1 MGTFTKF
8 VSDYC
13 KAWEK
18 LGREQFLK
26 SMTQFIK
33 DETKSPLFSK
43 SDKLS
48 GLSQNI
54 YDLLLCGLRGLLK
67 KDSVVSVLKDLIVL
81 HADIPSILL
90 DVVCILDA
98 ETSLDV
104 QSEERNNFCYLVREL
119 ESFIS
124 DKLLKERLEIDT
136 LQDVGTLKN
145 KNFYTKFI
153 KIKTKLYYK
162 QRKFNL
168 FREESEG
175 YSKLIVE
182 LNQEIS
188 ENMEWKTLLEI
199 IQSLIGCFNLD
210 PNRVLDI
217 ILESFEARP
226 HLDKLFISLIKNYMA
241 DAQVI
246 SEVLGFKLG
255 NMEVLESYSEPPAL
269 MTIIALLLQHQVITL
284 DDIYPWLRPDDT
296 IMAKEADKE
305 HKAVQDFIRKI
316 NIVSTKGPQS
326 NAPAEFIEEKADPQ
340 EYWSNQKL
348 VLCEALL
355 KVTAWKEFAA
365 LTARLPFAHVAPRP
379 AVALCNMLHALV
391 EPLYRKHCRIA
402 PKIIGKPIPP
412 LKSPLAPKACRTFES
427 MKETV
432 IPAIVLLGSS
442 LHHDAILMY
451 KIIRILRTARSI
463 DGDPLYY
470 EAITV
475 LDTAILP
482 ALTLME
488 GNCCMAEEVYTLLKL
503 YPYQCRYCI
512 YARWKNE
519 SGERIPAL
527 MRVRGNSLQRIKH
540 IMKRV
545 SKENIK
551 PQGRLIGK
559 LSHAAPAFL
568 FDYMLLQIQSYDNLI
583 GPVVESLKYLTSLSL
598 DVLGYC
604 LVEALASRR
613 GIAFGAAHSQA
624 LQALAAFSAAAFKKH
639 NIELTALLQFVA
651 NRLKAQQSQDL
662 LILKEIVQKMAGIE
676 AAEEMT
682 PEQLDAMAGGE
693 LLKGEAGYFSQVRNT
708 RRSSARL
715 KEAIVGNNLDIALC
729 ILSAQQRH
737 CCVWKEYAEDS
748 ASSSE
753 PPGSQLKVVGRLADQ
768 CQDALVQLGTFLAS
782 SHAPEEYAARLPS
795 LQELLRDYHVD
806 ADVAFFLY
814 RPVLTHKIA
823 GKAEVLRKS
832 DSKTEAFEKSIER
845 YNIASKEALEPI
857 VTSITPLLPSRVWE
871 DISPE
876 FYVTFWSLSMYDLK
890 VPVESYEREV
900 DRLRAA
906 AAIAAKDT
914 SQGSK
919 GRKEQERFITLVD
932 KLQEERRRQEEH
944 VSRVRARLQR
954 ECAGWFPA
962 RAAKS
967 AKNET
972 VTRLMQLCLFPRCI
986 FTSSDALYCAEFVHT
1001 VHALKT
1007 PNFSTL
1013 LCYDRLFCDIAY
1025 SVMSCS
1031 EGEAVRYGQ
1040 FLCRVLRTAMRWH
1053 ADRAAFHAECAH
1065 YPGFV
1070 TKYRVSNQFTEANDH
1085 VGYENYRH
1093 VCHKWHY
1100 KITKAMVVCLDSGD
1114 YVQIRNALIVLN
1126 RVLPHFPVLAKLAQ
1140 IIERKVEKVKEE
1152 EKLHRQDLYVLA
1164 TGYSGQLRNK
1174 GQLMKESDFHQIV
1187 NLQVGTVAK
1196 AAAGAVAGAGAGAV
1210 AVASTAAAAG
1220 AGPSAAP
1227 RDEVKR
1233 ERESTSPPHPAQYSD
1248 TEKRES
1254 RTSDR
1259 RRDDSD
1265 REKESKRES
1274 RSSLKERA
1282 KEEIRSKDRSPRER
1296 SHREERYLEA
1306 VSPPHEHRHLSD
1318 DIDRDVKRRKVE
1330 TSSNGKGS
1338 KEIEERSPEKEKRKA
1353 KLRGDER
1360 KERKMSRKR
1369 DRAEE
1374 TALLEQKRRREE
1386 QKAIVKVGGHQ
1397 NGSQEDHH
1405 YEKYHKREKSP
1416 FRDRSHE
1423 ESREKHR
1430 RSNETKI
1437 RR

>member
-1 MGTFTKF
+1 MGSFNKF
-8 VSDYC
+8 VSEYC
-13 KAWEK
+13 KTWD
-18 LGREQFLK
+18 K
-26 SMTQFIK
+26 SGKDQFIK
-33 DETKSPLFSK
+33 TITLYVKDEAKSPLFSK
-43 SDKLS
+43 SAKLS
-48 GLSQNI
+48 GISESI
-54 YDLLLCGLRGLLK
+54 YDLLLCCVRGLLK
-67 KDSVVSVLKDLIVL
+67 KDSIITVLREIVAL

-98 ETSLDV
+98 ETSIEV
-104 QSEERNNFCYLVREL
+104 QSEERAQFCHIVRDL

-145 KNFYTKFI
+145 KSFYTKFI

-175 YSKLIVE
+175 YAKLIVE

-188 ENMEWKTLLEI
+188 EDADWSTMLEI

-226 HLDKLFISLIKNYMA
+226 HLDQLFIPLVSSYMG
-241 DAQVI
+241 DPQVI

-255 NMEVLESYSEPPAL
+255 NMEVLEDYKEPPPL
-269 MTIIALLLQHQVITL
+269 MTVIALLLQHKVISL
-284 DDIYPWLRPDDT
+284 DNIYPWLRPDDS

-305 HKAVQDFIRKI
+305 LKAVQEYIRKL
-316 NIVSTKGPQS
+316 NIVSTKGPQA
-326 NAPAEFIEEKADPQ
+326 NGPTEFIEEKADPQ

-348 VLCEALL
+348 VLSEALL
-355 KVTAWKEFAA
+355 SVTAWKEFAD
-365 LTARLPFAHVAPRP
+365 LSARMPVTTMAARP
-379 AVALCNMLHALV
+379 ANALCKMLHALV
-391 EPLYRKHCRIA
+391 EPLYRKHCRVS
-402 PKIIGKPIPP
+402 PKILGTPVPP
-412 LKSPLAPKACRTFES
+412 LNSPLAPQACKSFED

-432 IPAIVLLGSS
+432 IPALILLGPA
-442 LHHDAILMY
+442 LHHDPILMY
-451 KIIRILRTARSI
+451 KIIRILRTAKLRS
-463 DGDPLYY
+463 DDPLNY
-470 EAITV
+470 EALTV
-475 LDTAILP
+475 LDAAILP

-503 YPYQCRYCI
+503 YPYQCRYCL
-512 YARWKNE
+512 YSRWKNE
-519 SGERIPAL
+519 SGERIPSL
-527 MRVRGNSLQRIKH
+527 IRVRGNSLQRIKH

-559 LSHAAPAFL
+559 LSHAAPSFL
-568 FDYMLLQIQSYDNLI
+568 FDYMLLQIQTYDNLI
-583 GPVVESLKYLTSLSL
+583 GPVVESLKYLTALSL
-598 DVLGYC
+598 DVLGCC
-604 LVEALASRR
+604 LLEALVARRAS
-613 GIAFGAAHSQA
+613 APAP
-624 LQALAAFSAAAFKKH
+624 LQALAAFAGAAFKKH

-662 LILKEIVQKMAGIE
+662 IILKEIVQKMAGIE
-676 AAEEMT
+676 ATEEMT

-715 KEAIVGNNLDIALC
+715 KEAVVGTNLDIALC

-737 CCVWKEYAEDS
+737 CCVWKEYTEE
-748 ASSSE
+748 SSE
-753 PPGSQLKVVGRLADQ
+753 GSQLKVVGRLADH

-782 SHAPEEYAARLPS
+782 SHAPDEYAARLPP

-806 ADVAFFLY
+806 ADVAFFLH
-814 RPVLTHKIA
+814 RPVLAQKIA
-823 GKAEVLRKS
+823 AKVEELKKSSDSKS
-832 DSKTEAFEKSIER
+832 DSLEKSIER
-845 YNIASKEALEPI
+845 YSAASKDALEPV
-857 VTSITPLLPSRVWE
+857 VTSITPLLPARVWE

-890 VPVESYEREV
+890 VPVESYDREI
-900 DRLRAA
+900 DRLKIAA
-906 AAIAAKDT
+906 ANATKDS

-919 GRKEQERFITLVD
+919 GKKEQERYNTLIE
-932 KLQEERRRQEEH
+932 KLQEERRRQEAH
-944 VSRVRARLQR
+944 VARVRARLAR
-954 ECAGWFPA
+954 ECSGWFPA

-972 VTRLMQLCLFPRCI
+972 VTRLMQLCLFPRCV
-986 FTSSDALYCAEFVHT
+986 FTPPDALYCAEFVHT

-1013 LCYDRLFCDIAY
+1013 LCYDRLFCDITY
-1025 SVMSCS
+1025 SVMSCT
-1031 EGEAVRYGQ
+1031 EGEAARYGQ

-1053 ADRAAFHAECAH
+1053 GDRAAFHAECAH

-1100 KITKAMVVCLDSGD
+1100 KITKAMVVCLDSGE
-1114 YVQIRNALIVLN
+1114 YVQIRNALIVLI
-1126 RVLPHFPVLAKLAQ
+1126 RVLPHFPVLARLAQ

-1152 EKLHRQDLYVLA
+1152 EKTQRQDLYVLA

-1174 GQLMKESDFHQIV
+1174 VPHMMKESDFHQV
-1187 NLQVGTVAK
+1187 VHLVAPEQK
-1196 AAAGAVAGAGAGAV
+1196 V
-1210 AVASTAAAAG
+1210 TA
-1220 AGPSAAP
+1220 
-1227 RDEVKR
+1227 EVPKQ
-1233 ERESTSPPHPAQYSD
+1233 EDTPASPPQPLDADKKDLRSERRKDD
-1248 TEKRES
+1248 TE
-1254 RTSDR
+1254 
-1259 RRDDSD
+1259 RD
-1265 REKESKRES
+1265 KETKRES
-1274 RSSLKERA
+1274 RSSAKERN
-1282 KEEIRSKDRSPRER
+1282 KEENRNKDRSPRDR
-1296 SHREERYLEA
+1296 SHREERYLET
-1306 VSPPHEHRHLSD
+1306 VSPPHEHRHASD
-1318 DIDRDVKRRKVE
+1318 DLDRDVKRRKVE
-1330 TSSNGKGS
+1330 NSGNGKGS
-1338 KEIEERSPEKEKRKA
+1338 KDIEERSPEKEKRKA
-1353 KLRGDER
+1353 KVRGDER

-1369 DRAEE
+1369 ERADDS
-1374 TALLEQKRRREE
+1374 ALLEQKRRRDE
-1386 QKAIVKVGGHQ
+1386 QKGVAKLSGHQ

-1423 ESREKHR
+1423 DQRDKQ
-1430 RSNETKI
+1430 RSNESKL

>member
-1 MGTFTKF
+1 MMGSHAKF
-8 VSDYC
+8 ISDYC
-13 KAWEK
+13 KTWEK
-18 LGREQFLK
+18 SGREQFIK
-26 SMTQFIK
+26 YVSQFVK
-33 DETKSPLFSK
+33 DEDRSPLFSK
-43 SDKLS
+43 SGKLS
-48 GLSQNI
+48 GLSQTV
-54 YDLLLCGLRGLLK
+54 YDLLLSGLRGNLK
-67 KDSVVSVLKDLIVL
+67 KDAVLSVLRDISVL
-81 HADIPSILL
+81 HADVPSIIL
-90 DVVCILDA
+90 DVVCVLDA
-98 ETSLDV
+98 ETCADV
-104 QSEERNNFCYLVREL
+104 QSEERTSFCYIVREL

-145 KNFYTKFI
+145 KTFYTKFI

-175 YSKLIVE
+175 YAKLIVE
-182 LNQEIS
+182 LNQEIG
-188 ENMEWKTLLEI
+188 ENTEWKSILEI

-226 HLDKLFISLIKNYMA
+226 HLDKLFIPLIKNYMG
-241 DAQVI
+241 DPQVI

-255 NMEVLESYSEPPAL
+255 NMEVLDNYKEPPPL
-269 MTIIALLLQHQVITL
+269 MTVIALLLQHQVIAL

-296 IMAKEADKE
+296 IMAKEAEKE
-305 HKAVQDFIRKI
+305 LKTVQDYIRKLS
-316 NIVSTKGPQS
+316 IVSTKGPQA
-326 NAPAEFIEEKADPQ
+326 NGPTEFVEEKADPQ

-355 KVTAWKEFAA
+355 KVTAWREFAA
-365 LTARLPFAHVAPRP
+365 LFARLPTSVMPSRP
-379 AVALCNMLHALV
+379 AIALCGMLHALV
-391 EPLYRKHCRIA
+391 EPLYRINCRVA

-412 LKSPLAPKACRTFES
+412 LKSSLAPSSCKSFED

-432 IPAIVLLGSS
+432 IPALILLGPS
-442 LHHDAILMY
+442 LHYDPILMY
-451 KIIRILRTARSI
+451 KIIRILRTSRSQKE
-463 DGDPLYY
+463 DPLHH
-470 EAITV
+470 EALTV
-475 LDTAILP
+475 LDAAILP
-482 ALTLME
+482 ALTLMD

-503 YPYQCRYCI
+503 YPYQCRYCL
-512 YARWKNE
+512 YSRWKNE
-519 SGERIPAL
+519 AAERIPSL
-527 MRVRGNSLQRIKH
+527 IRVRGNSLQRIKH

-559 LSHAAPAFL
+559 LSHAAPTL
-568 FDYMLLQIQSYDNLI
+568 IFDYMLLQIQTYDNLI

-604 LVEALASRR
+604 LLEALCGGR
-613 GIAFGAAHSQA
+613 GSGGAAHPPW
-624 LQALAAFSAAAFKKH
+624 LQALAAFAGAAFKKH

-676 AAEEMT
+676 AAEEIT
-682 PEQLDAMAGGE
+682 SDQLDAMAGGE

-708 RRSSARL
+708 KRSSARL

-737 CCVWKEYAEDS
+737 CCVWKEYKEDT
-748 ASSSE
+748 SSGE
-753 PPGSQLKVVGRLADQ
+753 PAGSQLKVVGRLADQ

-782 SHAPEEYAARLPS
+782 SHAPDEYAARLPS

-806 ADVAFFLY
+806 ADVAFFLH
-814 RPVLTHKIA
+814 RPVLAQKIA
-823 GKAEVLRKS
+823 AKVEILRKS
-832 DSKTEAFEKSIER
+832 SDSKSDSPEKSIER
-845 YNIASKEALEPI
+845 YTSAAKEALEPVVHSVI
-857 VTSITPLLPSRVWE
+857 PILPSKVWE

-876 FYVTFWSLSMYDLK
+876 FYVTFWSLSMYDLR
-890 VPVESYEREV
+890 VPEESYDKEI
-900 DRLRAA
+900 DRLKNSAA
-906 AAIAAKDT
+906 NAAKDA
-914 SQGSK
+914 SQGTK
-919 GRKEQERFITLVD
+919 GKKEQERFNALID
-932 KLQEERRRQEEH
+932 KLQEERRRQQEH
-944 VSRVRARLQR
+944 VRRVRARLAR

-972 VTRLMQLCLFPRCI
+972 VTRLMQLCLFPRTV
-986 FTSSDALYCAEFVHT
+986 FTAADALYCAEFVHT
-1001 VHALKT
+1001 VHSLRT

-1013 LCYDRLFCDIAY
+1013 LCYDRLFCDITY
-1025 SVMSCS
+1025 SVMSCT
-1031 EGEAVRYGQ
+1031 EGEAARYGA
-1040 FLCRVLRTAMRWH
+1040 FLCKVLGTAMRWH
-1053 ADRAAFHAECAH
+1053 GDKDAFHRECAH

-1114 YVQIRNALIVLN
+1114 YVQIRNALIVLI
-1126 RVLPHFPVLAKLAQ
+1126 RVMPHFPVLAKLAQ
-1140 IIERKVEKVKEE
+1140 IIERKIEKVKDE
-1152 EKLHRQDLYVLA
+1152 EKNVRQDLYVLA

-1174 GQLMKESDFHQIV
+1174 GPTMMRESDFHQ
-1187 NLQVGTVAK
+1187 VGDK
-1196 AAAGAVAGAGAGAV
+1196 HKVAGAAAATPV
-1210 AVASTAAAAG
+1210 AVAKDESAG
-1220 AGPSAAP
+1220 
-1227 RDEVKR
+1227 VKL
-1233 ERESTSPPHPAQYSD
+1233 EQESSSPPQSVD
-1248 TEKRES
+1248 VDKKES
-1254 RTSDR
+1254 RSSDR
-1259 RRDDSD
+1259 RRDELERD
-1265 REKESKRES
+1265 KEPKRES
-1274 RSSLKERA
+1274 RSSLKERS
-1282 KEEIRSKDRSPRER
+1282 KEEIRSKERSPRER
-1296 SHREERYLEA
+1296 SHREERYLET
-1306 VSPPHEHRHLSD
+1306 VSPPHDHRTLTD

-1330 TSSNGKGS
+1330 TSGNGKGS

-1360 KERKMSRKR
+1360 KERKMNRKR

-1374 TALLEQKRRREE
+1374 SAILEQKRRRDE
-1386 QKAIVKVGGHQ
+1386 QKVIKMGTHQ

-1423 ESREKHR
+1423 EPRDKHR
-1430 RSNETKI
+1430 RSNESKI

>member
-1 MGTFTKF
+1 MIYRDIPNNMGSFAKF
-8 VSDYC
+8 VSEYC

-18 LGREQFLK
+18 SGKEQFIK
-26 SMTQFIK
+26 HVTQFIK
-33 DETKSPLFSK
+33 DDDRTPLFSK
-43 SDKLS
+43 SGKLS
-48 GLSQNI
+48 GLSQTV
-54 YDLLLCGLRGLLK
+54 YDLLLCGLRGNLK
-67 KDSVVSVLKDLIVL
+67 KDAVLSVLRDITLL
-81 HADIPSILL
+81 HADIPSIIL
-90 DVVCILDA
+90 DVICVLDA
-98 ETSLDV
+98 ETCADV
-104 QSEERNNFCYLVREL
+104 QNEERTNFCYIVREL

-175 YSKLIVE
+175 YAKLIVE

-188 ENMEWKTLLEI
+188 EDMEWKTLLEI

-210 PNRVLDI
+210 PNRALDI

-226 HLDKLFISLIKNYMA
+226 HLDQLFIPLIKNYMG
-241 DAQVI
+241 DPQVI

-255 NMEVLESYSEPPAL
+255 NMEVQDNYKEPPPL
-269 MTIIALLLQHQVITL
+269 MTVIALLLQHQVISL

-296 IMAKEADKE
+296 IMAKEAEKE
-305 HKAVQDFIRKI
+305 LKTVQDYIRKLS
-316 NIVSTKGPQS
+316 IVSTKGPQA
-326 NAPAEFIEEKADPQ
+326 NGTTEFVEEKADPQ
-340 EYWSNQKL
+340 EYWNNQKL

-355 KVTAWKEFAA
+355 KVTAWREFAV
-365 LTARLPFAHVAPRP
+365 LSARLPTTIMPVRP
-379 AVALCNMLHALV
+379 AIALCGMLHALV
-391 EPLYRKHCRIA
+391 EPLYRIHCRVA
-402 PKIIGKPIPP
+402 PKIMGKVIPP
-412 LKSPLAPKACRTFES
+412 LKSSLAPSACKTFED

-432 IPAIVLLGSS
+432 IPALILLGPS
-442 LHHDAILMY
+442 LHYDPILMY
-451 KIIRILRTARSI
+451 KIIRILRTARTQKE
-463 DGDPLYY
+463 DPLHH
-470 EAITV
+470 EALTV
-475 LDTAILP
+475 LDAAILP
-482 ALTLME
+482 ALTLMD

-503 YPYQCRYCI
+503 YPYQCRYCL
-512 YARWKNE
+512 YSRWKNE
-519 SGERIPAL
+519 AAERIPSL

-559 LSHAAPAFL
+559 LSHAAPTL
-568 FDYMLLQIQSYDNLI
+568 IFDYMLLQIQTYDNLI

-604 LVEALASRR
+604 LLEALCSGRAV
-613 GIAFGAAHSQA
+613 GGAAHPPW
-624 LQALAAFSAAAFKKH
+624 LQALAAFAGAAFKKH

-676 AAEEMT
+676 AAEEFT
-682 PEQLDAMAGGE
+682 SDQLDAMAGGE

-708 RRSSARL
+708 KRSSARL
-715 KEAIVGNNLDIALC
+715 KEAIVGNNLDISLC

-737 CCVWKEYAEDS
+737 CCVWKEYKEES
-748 ASSSE
+748 TSGE
-753 PPGSQLKVVGRLADQ
+753 PAGSQLKVVGRLGDQ

-782 SHAPEEYAARLPS
+782 SHAPDEYAARLPS

-806 ADVAFFLY
+806 ADVAFFLH
-814 RPVLTHKIA
+814 RPVLAQKIA
-823 GKAEVLRKS
+823 AKVEALRKS
-832 DSKTEAFEKSIER
+832 SDSKSETPEKSLER
-845 YNIASKEALEPI
+845 YTLAAKDALEPVVHSVI
-857 VTSITPLLPSRVWE
+857 PILPSKVWE

-876 FYVTFWSLSMYDLK
+876 FYVTFWSLSMYDLR
-890 VPVESYEREV
+890 VPEESYDKEI
-900 DRLRAA
+900 DRLKLAA
-906 AAIAAKDT
+906 ANATKDS
-914 SQGSK
+914 SQGTK
-919 GRKEQERFITLVD
+919 GKKEQERFNALID
-932 KLQEERRRQEEH
+932 KLQEERRRQQAH
-944 VSRVRARLQR
+944 VRRVVARLQR
-954 ECAGWFPA
+954 ECGGWFPA

-972 VTRLMQLCLFPRCI
+972 VTRLMQLCLFPRTV
-986 FTSSDALYCAEFVHT
+986 FTAPDALYCAEFVHT
-1001 VHALKT
+1001 VHSLKT

-1013 LCYDRLFCDIAY
+1013 LCYDRLFCDITY
-1025 SVMSCS
+1025 SVMSCT
-1031 EGEAVRYGQ
+1031 EGEAARYGA
-1040 FLCRVLRTAMRWH
+1040 FLCKVLGTAMRWH
-1053 ADRAAFHAECAH
+1053 GDKDAFHRECAH

-1114 YVQIRNALIVLN
+1114 YVQIRNALIVLI
-1126 RVLPHFPVLAKLAQ
+1126 RVMPHFPVLAKLAQ
-1140 IIERKVEKVKEE
+1140 IIERKIEKVKDD
-1152 EKLHRQDLYVLA
+1152 EKNVRQDLFVLA

-1174 GQLMKESDFHQIV
+1174 GPSMMRESDFHQ
-1187 NLQVGTVAK
+1187 VGDK
-1196 AAAGAVAGAGAGAV
+1196 HK
-1210 AVASTAAAAG
+1210 VASAATTPAVV
-1220 AGPSAAP
+1220 
-1227 RDEVKR
+1227 VK
-1233 ERESTSPPHPAQYSD
+1233 EESSVVKLEQESGSPLQTVDVDKKETRS
-1248 TEKRES
+1248 
-1254 RTSDR
+1254 SDR
-1259 RRDDSD
+1259 RREDVD

-1274 RSSLKERA
+1274 RSSVKERSKDEA
-1282 KEEIRSKDRSPRER
+1282 RNKDRSPRER

-1306 VSPPHEHRHLSD
+1306 VSPPHDHRSLSD
-1318 DIDRDVKRRKVE
+1318 EIDRDTKRRKVE
-1330 TSSNGKGS
+1330 NSGNGKGS

-1360 KERKMSRKR
+1360 KERKMNRKR

-1374 TALLEQKRRREE
+1374 SAILEQKRRRDD
-1386 QKAIVKVGGHQ
+1386 QKAVIKMGSHQ

-1423 ESREKHR
+1423 EPRDKHR
-1430 RSNETKI
+1430 RSNESKI

>member
-1 MGTFTKF
+1 MGSYAKF

-13 KAWEK
+13 KTWEK
-18 LGREQFLK
+18 SGKEQFVK
-26 SMTQFIK
+26 HVTQFIK
-33 DETKSPLFSK
+33 DEDKSPLFTK
-43 SDKLS
+43 SGKLS
-48 GLSQNI
+48 GLSQTM
-54 YDLLLCGLRGLLK
+54 YDLLLCGLRGNLK
-67 KDSVVSVLKDLIVL
+67 KEAVLSVLRDITVL
-81 HADIPSILL
+81 HADIPSVIL
-90 DVVCILDA
+90 DVVSVLDA
-98 ETSLDV
+98 ETCSDV
-104 QSEERNNFCYLVREL
+104 QSEERTNFCYIVREL
-119 ESFIS
+119 ESFLS

-136 LQDVGTLKN
+136 LQDAGTLKN
-145 KNFYTKFI
+145 KLFYTKFI

-182 LNQEIS
+182 LNHEGVDKAD
-188 ENMEWKTLLEI
+188 WKSLLEI

-210 PNRVLDI
+210 PNRALDI
-217 ILESFEARP
+217 ILESFESRT
-226 HLDKLFISLIKNYMA
+226 HSDQLFIPLIKNYMG
-241 DAQVI
+241 DPQVI

-255 NMEVLESYSEPPAL
+255 NMEVLENYKEPPPL
-269 MTIIALLLQHQVITL
+269 MTVIALLLQHQVIAL
-284 DDIYPWLRPDDT
+284 DDIYPWLRPDDS

-305 HKAVQDFIRKI
+305 LKTVQDYIRKLS
-316 NIVSTKGPQS
+316 IVSTKGPQA
-326 NAPAEFIEEKADPQ
+326 NGAAEYVEEKSDPQ

-355 KVTAWKEFAA
+355 KVNAWREFAS
-365 LTARLPFAHVAPRP
+365 LSARLPTNIMPQRP
-379 AVALCNMLHALV
+379 AVALCNMLHALI
-391 EPLYRKHCRIA
+391 EPLYRNNCRVA

-412 LKSPLAPKACRTFES
+412 LKSTLAPQACKTFED

-432 IPAIVLLGSS
+432 IPALVLLGPS
-442 LHHDAILMY
+442 LHYDPILMY
-451 KIIRILRTARSI
+451 KIIRILRTARSQKE
-463 DGDPLYY
+463 DPLHH
-470 EAITV
+470 EALTV
-475 LDTAILP
+475 LDAAILP
-482 ALTLME
+482 ALTLMD

-503 YPYQCRYCI
+503 YPYQCRYCL
-512 YARWKNE
+512 YSRWKNE
-519 SGERIPAL
+519 AAERIPSL

-559 LSHAAPAFL
+559 LSHAAPTL
-568 FDYMLLQIQSYDNLI
+568 IFDYMLLQIQTYDNLI

-604 LVEALASRR
+604 LLEALCAGRA
-613 GIAFGAAHSQA
+613 GGGAAHPA
-624 LQALAAFSAAAFKKH
+624 WLQALAAFAGAAFKKH

-682 PEQLDAMAGGE
+682 PEQLEAMAGGE

-708 RRSSARL
+708 KRSSARL
-715 KEAIVGNNLDIALC
+715 KEAIVGNNLDISLC
-729 ILSAQQRH
+729 ILAAQQRH
-737 CCVWKEYAEDS
+737 CCVWKEYDGDS
-748 ASSSE
+748 VSSSE

-782 SHAPEEYAARLPS
+782 SHAPDEYAARLPP

-806 ADVAFFLY
+806 ADVAFFLH
-814 RPVLTHKIA
+814 RPVLAQKINA
-823 GKAEVLRKS
+823 KVESLRKLSDSKS
-832 DSKTEAFEKSIER
+832 DSIEKSIER
-845 YNIASKEALEPI
+845 YTQASHEALEPI
-857 VTSITPLLPSRVWE
+857 VQSVTPILPNKVWE

-876 FYVTFWSLSMYDLK
+876 FYVTFWSLSMYDLR
-890 VPVESYEREV
+890 VPEESYDREIE
-900 DRLRAA
+900 RLRTAA
-906 AAIAAKDT
+906 ANVAKDM
-914 SQGSK
+914 SQGTK
-919 GRKEQERFITLVD
+919 GKKEQDRFNALID
-932 KLQEERRRQEEH
+932 KLQDERRRQAEH
-944 VSRVRARLQR
+944 VRRVLARLAA
-954 ECAGWFPA
+954 ECGAWFPA

-972 VTRLMQLCLFPRCI
+972 VTRLMQLCLFPRCV
-986 FTSSDALYCAEFVHT
+986 FTPADALYCAEFVHT
-1001 VHALKT
+1001 VHSLRT

-1013 LCYDRLFCDIAY
+1013 LCYDRLFCDITY
-1025 SVMSCS
+1025 SVMSCT
-1031 EGEAVRYGQ
+1031 EGEAARYGT
-1040 FLCRVLRTAMRWH
+1040 FLCKVLGTAMRWH
-1053 ADRAAFHAECAH
+1053 ADKQAFHRECAH
-1065 YPGFV
+1065 FPGFV

-1114 YVQIRNALIVLN
+1114 YVQIRNALIVLI

-1140 IIERKVEKVKEE
+1140 IIERKIDKVKEE
-1152 EKLHRQDLYVLA
+1152 EKTQRQDLYVLA

-1174 GQLMKESDFHQIV
+1174 GPTMMRESDFHQ
-1187 NLQVGTVAK
+1187 VGDK
-1196 AAAGAVAGAGAGAV
+1196 HKVAGV
-1210 AVASTAAAAG
+1210 PAAAAPAPAKDDVG
-1220 AGPSAAP
+1220 AAKPDNEPAP
-1227 RDEVKR
+1227 
-1233 ERESTSPPHPAQYSD
+1233 SPPQTVD
-1248 TEKRES
+1248 VEKKES
-1254 RTSDR
+1254 RNNDR
-1259 RRDDSD
+1259 RREEVD

-1274 RSSLKERA
+1274 RSTLKERG
-1282 KEEIRSKDRSPRER
+1282 KEEVRSKDRSPRER
-1296 SHREERYLEA
+1296 SHREERYLET
-1306 VSPPHEHRHLSD
+1306 VSPPHDHRSAPD
-1318 DIDRDVKRRKVE
+1318 DVERDVKRRKVE
-1330 TSSNGKGS
+1330 NSGNGKQGN
-1338 KEIEERSPEKEKRKA
+1338 KDIEERSPEKEKRKA

-1360 KERKMSRKR
+1360 KERKMNRKR

-1374 TALLEQKRRREE
+1374 SVILEQKRRRDE
-1386 QKAIVKVGGHQ
+1386 QKAVIKMGSHQ

-1423 ESREKHR
+1423 EPRDNKHR
-1430 RSNETKI
+1430 RSNESKI

>member
-1 MGTFTKF
+1 MGSFAKF

-13 KAWEK
+13 KTWDK
-18 LGREQFLK
+18 TGKEQFVK
-26 SMTQFIK
+26 NVTQSIK
-33 DETKSPLFSK
+33 DEEKSPLFTK
-43 SDKLS
+43 SGKLS
-48 GLSQNI
+48 GLSQSV
-54 YDLLLCGLRGLLK
+54 YDLLLCGLRGNLK
-67 KDSVVSVLKDLIVL
+67 KDVVLATLKEISML
-81 HADIPSILL
+81 HADIPSIIL
-90 DVVCILDA
+90 DVVCVFDA
-98 ETSLDV
+98 ETCIDV
-104 QSEERNNFCYLVREL
+104 QSDERTNFCYIVREL
-119 ESFIS
+119 ETFMS

-175 YSKLIVE
+175 YAKLIVE

-188 ENMEWKTLLEI
+188 EDTEWKTLLEI

-226 HLDKLFISLIKNYMA
+226 HLDNLFISLIKNYMG
-241 DAQVI
+241 DPQVI

-255 NMEVLESYSEPPAL
+255 NMEVQDNLKEPPPL
-269 MTIIALLLQHQVITL
+269 MTVIALLLQHQVISL

-305 HKAVQDFIRKI
+305 LKSVQDYIRKLS
-316 NIVSTKGPQS
+316 IVSTKGPQT
-326 NAPAEFIEEKADPQ
+326 NGPTEFVEEKSDPQ

-348 VLCEALL
+348 VLSESLL
-355 KVTAWKEFAA
+355 KVTAWREFAA
-365 LTARLPFAHVAPRP
+365 LAARLPTTGMAARP
-379 AVALCNMLHALV
+379 AIALCNMLHALV
-391 EPLYRKHCRIA
+391 EPLYRMHCRVG
-402 PKIIGKPIPP
+402 PKIMGKPVPP
-412 LKSPLAPKACRTFES
+412 LKSSLAPPACKTFDD

-432 IPAIVLLGSS
+432 IPALILLGPS
-442 LHHDAILMY
+442 LHYDPVLMY
-451 KIIRILRTARSI
+451 KIIRIFRTARSKC
-463 DGDPLYY
+463 DDPLHY
-470 EAITV
+470 EALTV
-475 LDTAILP
+475 LDAAILP
-482 ALTLME
+482 SLTLME

-503 YPYQCRYCI
+503 YPYQCRYCL
-512 YARWKNE
+512 YSRWKNE
-519 SGERIPAL
+519 AGERIPSL

-568 FDYMLLQIQSYDNLI
+568 FDYMLLQIQTYDNLI

-598 DVLGYC
+598 DVLGCC
-604 LVEALASRR
+604 LLEALARR
-613 GIAFGAAHSQA
+613 GTAGAAHPPW
-624 LQALAAFSAAAFKKH
+624 LQALAAFAGAAFKKH

-682 PEQLDAMAGGE
+682 SEQLDAMAGGE

-737 CCVWKEYAEDS
+737 CCVWKESEEES
-748 ASSSE
+748 TSSGE

-782 SHAPEEYAARLPS
+782 SHAPDEYAARLPS

-806 ADVAFFLY
+806 ADVAFFLH
-814 RPVLTHKIA
+814 RPVLAQKIA
-823 GKAEVLRKS
+823 ARVEVLRKGS
-832 DSKTEAFEKSIER
+832 DIKADTLEKSIER
-845 YNIASKEALEPI
+845 YTTAAKETLEPI
-857 VTSITPLLPSRVWE
+857 LLSVTPMLPARVWE

-876 FYVTFWSLSMYDLK
+876 FYVTFWSLSMYDLR
-890 VPVESYEREV
+890 VPVESYEREIE
-900 DRLRAA
+900 RLKTAA
-906 AAIAAKDT
+906 ANAAKDT
-914 SQGSK
+914 SQGTK
-919 GRKEQERFITLVD
+919 GKKEQERYNTLIE
-932 KLQEERRRQEEH
+932 KLQEERRRQQEH
-944 VSRVRARLQR
+944 VSRVSARLQR
-954 ECAGWFPA
+954 ECSGWFPA

-972 VTRLMQLCLFPRCI
+972 VTRLMQLCLFPRCV
-986 FTSSDALYCAEFVHT
+986 FTAADALYCAEFVHT
-1001 VHALKT
+1001 VHSLKT

-1013 LCYDRLFCDIAY
+1013 LCYDRLFCDITY

-1031 EGEAVRYGQ
+1031 EGEAARYGQ
-1040 FLCRVLRTAMRWH
+1040 FLRRVLGTAMRWH

-1114 YVQIRNALIVLN
+1114 YVQIRNALIVLI
-1126 RVLPHFPVLAKLAQ
+1126 RVLPHFPVLEKLAQ
-1140 IIERKVEKVKEE
+1140 IIERKVDKVKEE
-1152 EKLHRQDLYVLA
+1152 EKTQRQDLYVLA

-1174 GQLMKESDFHQIV
+1174 VPHMMRESDFHQV
-1187 NLQVGTVAK
+1187 VDKLKVAS
-1196 AAAGAVAGAGAGAV
+1196 AAA
-1210 AVASTAAAAG
+1210 TPAATIKEETN
-1220 AGPSAAP
+1220 SLKQ
-1227 RDEVKR
+1227 EQ
-1233 ERESTSPPHPAQYSD
+1233 ETTSSPPQTQD

-1254 RTSDR
+1254 RNSDR
-1259 RRDDSD
+1259 RRDESD
-1265 REKESKRES
+1265 REKETKRES
-1274 RSSLKERA
+1274 RTSIKERS
-1282 KEEIRSKDRSPRER
+1282 KEEMRSKERSPRER
-1296 SHREERYLEA
+1296 SHREDRYLET
-1306 VSPPHEHRHLSD
+1306 VSPPHDHRHPPD
-1318 DIDRDVKRRKVE
+1318 DIERDVKRRKVE
-1330 TSSNGKGS
+1330 TAGNGKQGT
-1338 KEIEERSPEKEKRKA
+1338 KDIEERSPEKEKRKT
-1353 KLRGDER
+1353 KVRGDER

-1369 DRAEE
+1369 DRADD
-1374 TALLEQKRRREE
+1374 TALMEQKRRRDE
-1386 QKAIVKVGGHQ
+1386 QKGIIKMGSHQ

-1405 YEKYHKREKSP
+1405 YEKYHKRDKSP

-1423 ESREKHR
+1423 EPRDKHR
-1430 RSNETKI
+1430 RSNESKM

>member
-1 MGTFTKF
+1 MTTYQKF

-13 KAWEK
+13 KTWEK
-18 LGREQFLK
+18 SGKEL
-26 SMTQFIK
+26 FIK
-33 DETKSPLFSK
+33 TVTQYVKDEGKTPLFSK
-43 SDKLS
+43 SGKLS
-48 GLSQNI
+48 GLSQII
-54 YDLLLCGLRGLLK
+54 YDLLLCGLRGNLK
-67 KDSVVSVLKDLIVL
+67 KDAVVSILHDITTF
-81 HADIPSILL
+81 HADIPSIIL
-90 DVVCILDA
+90 DVTCILDA
-98 ETSLDV
+98 ETCTDV
-104 QSEERNNFCYLVREL
+104 QSEDRTNFCYIVREL

-175 YSKLIVE
+175 YAKLIVE
-182 LNQEIS
+182 LNQEIT
-188 ENMEWKTLLEI
+188 EDTEWKTLLEI

-226 HLDKLFISLIKNYMA
+226 HLDELFISLIKNYMV

-255 NMEVLESYSEPPAL
+255 NMEVLENYKDPPSL
-269 MTIIALLLQHQVITL
+269 MTIIALLLQHEVISL

-296 IMAKEADKE
+296 IMAKEAEKE
-305 HKAVQDFIRKI
+305 IKSVQDYIRKLS
-316 NIVSTKGPQS
+316 IVSTKGPQA
-326 NAPAEFIEEKADPQ
+326 NGPTDFIEEKADPQ

-355 KVTAWKEFAA
+355 KVTAWREFAA
-365 LTARLPFAHVAPRP
+365 LSARLPTTSMAPRP
-379 AVALCNMLHALV
+379 ALALCAMLHALV
-391 EPLYRKHCRIA
+391 EPLYRTHCRVA
-402 PKIIGKPIPP
+402 PKIIGIPVPP
-412 LKSPLAPKACRTFES
+412 LKSNLAPRACKTFQD

-432 IPAIVLLGSS
+432 IPALIILGPS
-442 LHHDAILMY
+442 LHHDPVLMY
-451 KIIRILRTARSI
+451 KIIRILRTSRSLAE
-463 DGDPLYY
+463 DPLHY

-503 YPYQCRYCI
+503 YPYQCRYCL
-512 YARWKNE
+512 YSRWKNE
-519 SGERIPAL
+519 SGEKIPAL

-568 FDYMLLQIQSYDNLI
+568 FDYMLLQIQTYDNLI

-604 LVEALASRR
+604 LLEALCA
-613 GIAFGAAHSQA
+613 GKGNIGGAAHPPW
-624 LQALAAFSAAAFKKH
+624 LQALAAFAGAAFKKH

-682 PEQLDAMAGGE
+682 PDQLDAMAGGE

-715 KEAIVGNNLDIALC
+715 KDAVVGNNLDIALC

-737 CCVWKEYAEDS
+737 CCVWKECEEEV
-748 ASSSE
+748 SSGGE
-753 PPGSQLKVVGRLADQ
+753 PAGSQLKVVGRLADQ

-782 SHAPEEYAARLPS
+782 SHAPDEYAARLPP
-795 LQELLRDYHVD
+795 LQELLQDYHVD
-806 ADVAFFLY
+806 ADVAFFLH
-814 RPVLTHKIA
+814 RPVLAQKITA
-823 GKAEVLRKS
+823 KTEALRKES
-832 DSKTEAFEKSIER
+832 DSKTESQEQSIER
-845 YNIASKEALEPI
+845 YCSASKEILEPVI
-857 VTSITPLLPSRVWE
+857 ISITPLLPSRVWE

-876 FYVTFWSLSMYDLK
+876 FYVSFWSLSMYDLK
-890 VPVESYEREV
+890 VPEESYDREIER
-900 DRLRAA
+900 LKSAA
-906 AAIAAKDT
+906 ATAAKDI
-914 SQGSK
+914 SQGAK
-919 GRKEQERFITLVD
+919 GKKEQERFKTLIE
-932 KLQEERRRQEEH
+932 KLQEERRRQREH
-944 VSRVRARLQR
+944 TGRVSARLQR

-972 VTRLMQLCLFPRCI
+972 VTRLMQLCLFPRCV
-986 FTSSDALYCAEFVHT
+986 FTAADALYCAQFVHT

-1025 SVMSCS
+1025 SVMSCT
-1031 EGEAVRYGQ
+1031 EGEAARYGT
-1040 FLCRVLRTAMRWH
+1040 FLCQVLATAMRWH
-1053 ADRAAFHAECAH
+1053 ADRAAFHRECAH

-1114 YVQIRNALIVLN
+1114 YVQIRNALIVLI
-1126 RVLPHFPVLAKLAQ
+1126 RVLPHFPVLGKLAQ

-1152 EKLHRQDLYVLA
+1152 EKTQRQDLYVLA

-1174 GQLMKESDFHQIV
+1174 VPNMMRECDFHQIGDQQKV
-1187 NLQVGTVAK
+1187 L
-1196 AAAGAVAGAGAGAV
+1196 
-1210 AVASTAAAAG
+1210 AAAA
-1220 AGPSAAP
+1220 APAAA
-1227 RDEVKR
+1227 VK
-1233 ERESTSPPHPAQYSD
+1233 EETAPVKQDAEASTSPQPADSD
-1248 TEKRES
+1248 KRES
-1254 RTSDR
+1254 RNSDKKREESDR
-1259 RRDDSD
+1259 D
-1265 REKESKRES
+1265 KETKRES
-1274 RSSLKERA
+1274 RSSLKERS
-1282 KEEIRSKDRSPRER
+1282 KEEARSKDRSPRDR

-1306 VSPPHEHRHLSD
+1306 VSPPHDHRHPPD

-1330 TSSNGKGS
+1330 SSGSGKGS
-1338 KEIEERSPEKEKRKA
+1338 KDIEERSPEKEKRKS
-1353 KLRGDER
+1353 KVRGDER

-1374 TALLEQKRRREE
+1374 TAILEQKRRRDE
-1386 QKAIVKVGGHQ
+1386 QKAVVKMGNHQ

-1405 YEKYHKREKSP
+1405 YEKYHKRDKSP

-1423 ESREKHR
+1423 EPRDKHR
-1430 RSNETKI
+1430 RTTESKI

>member
-1 MGTFTKF
+1 MGTYAKF

-13 KAWEK
+13 KSWEK
-18 LGREQFLK
+18 SGKE
-26 SMTQFIK
+26 QFIK
-33 DETKSPLFSK
+33 TVTQYIKDDDKSPLFTK
-43 SDKLS
+43 SGKLS
-48 GLSQNI
+48 GVSQSM
-54 YDLLLCGLRGLLK
+54 YDLLLSGLRGTLK
-67 KDSVVSVLKDLIVL
+67 KDAVLSVLRDITAL
-81 HADIPSILL
+81 HADVPSILL
-90 DVVCILDA
+90 DVVCVLDA
-98 ETSLDV
+98 ETCTDV
-104 QSEERNNFCYLVREL
+104 HSEERMNFCYIVREL
-119 ESFIS
+119 ESFMS

-175 YSKLIVE
+175 YAKLIVE

-188 ENMEWKTLLEI
+188 EDTEWKTILEI

-226 HLDKLFISLIKNYMA
+226 YLDKLFISLIKNYMG
-241 DAQVI
+241 DPQVI

-255 NMEVLESYSEPPAL
+255 NMEVLESYKEPPPL
-269 MTIIALLLQHQVITL
+269 MTVIALLLQHQVISL
-284 DDIYPWLRPDDT
+284 DDIYPWLRPDDS

-305 HKAVQDFIRKI
+305 IKAAQDYIRRL
-316 NIVSTKGPQS
+316 NIVSTKGPQV
-326 NAPAEFIEEKADPQ
+326 NGPAEYIEEKADPQ

-348 VLCEALL
+348 VLSEALL
-355 KVTAWKEFAA
+355 KVTAWREFAA
-365 LTARLPFAHVAPRP
+365 LAARLPTSVMPPRP
-379 AVALCNMLHALV
+379 ALALCNMLHAIV
-391 EPLYRKHCRIA
+391 EPLYRNHCRVA
-402 PKIIGKPIPP
+402 PKIIGKPVPP
-412 LKSPLAPKACRTFES
+412 LKSSLAPRACKTFEDLR
-427 MKETV
+427 ETV
-432 IPAIVLLGSS
+432 IPALILLGPS
-442 LHHDAILMY
+442 LHYDPILMY
-451 KIIRILRTARSI
+451 KIVRILRTSRGLSE
-463 DGDPLYY
+463 DPLHYD
-470 EAITV
+470 ALTV
-475 LDTAILP
+475 LDAAILP

-503 YPYQCRYCI
+503 YPYQCRYCL
-512 YARWKNE
+512 YSRWKNE
-519 SGERIPAL
+519 SGERIPSL
-527 MRVRGNSLQRIKH
+527 IRVRGNSLQRIKH

-545 SKENIK
+545 SKENVK

-568 FDYMLLQIQSYDNLI
+568 FDYMLLQIQTYDNLI

-604 LVEALASRR
+604 LLEALCAGR
-613 GIAFGAAHSQA
+613 GARGAAHPPW
-624 LQALAAFSAAAFKKH
+624 LQALAAFAGAAFKKH

-676 AAEEMT
+676 AVEEMT
-682 PEQLDAMAGGE
+682 PDQLDAMAGGE

-715 KEAIVGNNLDIALC
+715 KEAIVGNNLDIGLC

-737 CCVWKEYAEDS
+737 SCVWTEIEDES
-748 ASSSE
+748 PSSGE

-782 SHAPEEYAARLPS
+782 SHAPDEYAARLPP

-806 ADVAFFLY
+806 ADVAFFLH
-814 RPVLTHKIA
+814 RPVLAQKIA
-823 GKAEVLRKS
+823 ARIESLRKS
-832 DSKTEAFEKSIER
+832 SDSKSDNQEKSVER
-845 YNIASKEALEPI
+845 YTTASKEVLEPVLVAI
-857 VTSITPLLPSRVWE
+857 SPLLPSKVWE

-890 VPVESYEREV
+890 VPEESYDREIDKLKTV
-900 DRLRAA
+900 ASA
-906 AAIAAKDT
+906 TAKDT
-914 SQGSK
+914 SQGTK
-919 GRKEQERFITLVD
+919 GKKEVERYNTLID
-932 KLQEERRRQEEH
+932 KLQEERRRQQEH
-944 VSRVRARLQR
+944 VSRVSARLQR

-972 VTRLMQLCLFPRCI
+972 VTRLMQLCLFPRCV
-986 FTSSDALYCAEFVHT
+986 FTAADALYCAEFVHT

-1013 LCYDRLFCDIAY
+1013 LCYDRLFCDITY
-1025 SVMSCS
+1025 SVMSCT
-1031 EGEAVRYGQ
+1031 EGEAARYGT
-1040 FLCRVLRTAMRWH
+1040 FLCKVLGTAMRWH
-1053 ADRAAFHAECAH
+1053 GDKAAFHRECAH

-1093 VCHKWHY
+1093 LCHKWHY

-1114 YVQIRNALIVLN
+1114 YVQIRNALIVLI
-1126 RVLPHFPVLAKLAQ
+1126 RVLPHFPVLAKLAA
-1140 IIERKVEKVKEE
+1140 IIERKIEKVKEE
-1152 EKLHRQDLYVLA
+1152 EKTQRQDLFVLA

-1174 GQLMKESDFHQIV
+1174 VPHMMRENDFHQV
-1187 NLQVGTVAK
+1187 VQLPAVDK
-1196 AAAGAVAGAGAGAV
+1196 HKPAAAELPAKHDPE
-1210 AVASTAAAAG
+1210 AAA
-1220 AGPSAAP
+1220 
-1227 RDEVKR
+1227 
-1233 ERESTSPPHPAQYSD
+1233 SPPHVMEV
-1248 TEKRES
+1248 EKRET
-1254 RTSDR
+1254 RNSDR

-1265 REKESKRES
+1265 REKESKRE
-1274 RSSLKERA
+1274 RSSMKEKERI
-1282 KEEIRSKDRSPRER
+1282 KEEIRIKERSPRER
-1296 SHREERYLEA
+1296 SHREERYLES
-1306 VSPPHEHRHLSD
+1306 VSPPHDHRHQPD
-1318 DIDRDVKRRKVE
+1318 DIEREVKRRKVE
-1330 TSSNGKGS
+1330 SSGNGKGS
-1338 KEIEERSPEKEKRKA
+1338 KEVEERSPEKEKRKA

-1374 TALLEQKRRREE
+1374 STILEQKRRRDE
-1386 QKAIVKVGGHQ
+1386 QKVVLKMGGHQ

-1423 ESREKHR
+1423 EARDKQ
-1430 RSNETKI
+1430 RSNESKI

>member
-1 MGTFTKF
+1 MASFARF

-13 KAWEK
+13 KSWD
-18 LGREQFLK
+18 K
-26 SMTQFIK
+26 SGKEQFIK
-33 DETKSPLFSK
+33 NVTQSIKDEEKSPLFTK
-43 SDKLS
+43 SGKLS
-48 GLSQNI
+48 GVSQSV
-54 YDLLLCGLRGLLK
+54 YDLLLCGLRGNLK
-67 KDSVVSVLKDLIVL
+67 KDVVLSTLREISSL
-81 HADIPSILL
+81 HADIPSIIL
-90 DVVCILDA
+90 DVLCVLDA
-98 ETSLDV
+98 ETCTDI
-104 QSEERNNFCYLVREL
+104 QSDERSNFCHIVREL
-119 ESFIS
+119 ESFMS

-175 YSKLIVE
+175 YAKLIVE

-188 ENMEWKTLLEI
+188 EDIESKTLLEI

-226 HLDKLFISLIKNYMA
+226 HLDKLFITLIKNYMG
-241 DAQVI
+241 DPQVI

-255 NMEVLESYSEPPAL
+255 NMEVLDTCKEPPPL
-269 MTIIALLLQHQVITL
+269 MTVIALLLQHQVISL
-284 DDIYPWLRPDDT
+284 DDIFPWLRPDNFL
-296 IMAKEADKE
+296 MAKEADKE
-305 HKAVQDFIRKI
+305 FKAAQDYIRKL
-316 NIVSTKGPQS
+316 NIVSTKGPQA
-326 NAPAEFIEEKADPQ
+326 NGPTEFVEEKADPQ
-340 EYWSNQKL
+340 EYWNNQKL
-348 VLCEALL
+348 VLSEALL

-365 LTARLPFAHVAPRP
+365 LSARLPVTTMFARP
-379 AVALCNMLHALV
+379 AIALCNMLHALI
-391 EPLYRKHCRIA
+391 EPLYRTHCRVA

-412 LKSPLAPKACRTFES
+412 LESSLAPPACKTFDD

-432 IPAIVLLGSS
+432 IPALILLGPA
-442 LHHDAILMY
+442 LHHDPVLMY
-451 KIIRILRTARSI
+451 KIIRILRTARSKPN
-463 DGDPLYY
+463 DPLHY
-470 EAITV
+470 EALTV
-475 LDTAILP
+475 LDAAILP
-482 ALTLME
+482 SLTLME
-488 GNCCMAEEVYTLLKL
+488 GNCCMAEEIYTLLKL
-503 YPYQCRYCI
+503 YPYQCRYCL
-512 YARWKNE
+512 YSRWKNE
-519 SGERIPAL
+519 AGEKIPAL
-527 MRVRGNSLQRIKH
+527 MRVRGNALQRIKH

-568 FDYMLLQIQSYDNLI
+568 FDYMLLQIQTYDNLI

-604 LVEALASRR
+604 LVEALQRR
-613 GIAFGAAHSQA
+613 GRSAGAAHPPW
-624 LQALAAFSAAAFKKH
+624 LQALAAFAGAAFKKH

-651 NRLKAQQSQDL
+651 NRLKAQHSHDL

-715 KEAIVGNNLDIALC
+715 KEAIVGNNLDISLC

-737 CCVWKEYAEDS
+737 CCVWKDEEEVPVIG
-748 ASSSE
+748 E

-768 CQDALVQLGTFLAS
+768 CQEALVQLGTFLAS
-782 SHAPEEYAARLPS
+782 SHAPDEYAARLPP
-795 LQELLRDYHVD
+795 LQELLREYHVD
-806 ADVAFFLY
+806 ADVAFFLH
-814 RPVLTHKIA
+814 RPVLAQKIA
-823 GKAEVLRKS
+823 ARVEVLRKS
-832 DSKTEAFEKSIER
+832 SDPKSDSLEKSIER
-845 YNIASKEALEPI
+845 YTTASKETLEPI
-857 VTSITPLLPSRVWE
+857 LVSVTPMLPARVWE

-876 FYVTFWSLSMYDLK
+876 FYVTFWSLSMYDLR
-890 VPVESYEREV
+890 VPVESYEREI
-900 DRLRAA
+900 DRLKIAA
-906 AAIAAKDT
+906 ANAGKDM
-914 SQGSK
+914 SQGTK
-919 GRKEQERFITLVD
+919 GKKEQERFNTLIE

-944 VSRVRARLQR
+944 VARVSARLQR

-972 VTRLMQLCLFPRCI
+972 VTRLMQLCLFPRCV
-986 FTSSDALYCAEFVHT
+986 FTPVDALYCAEFVHT
-1001 VHALKT
+1001 VHSLKT

-1013 LCYDRLFCDIAY
+1013 LCYDRLFCDITY
-1025 SVMSCS
+1025 SVMSCT
-1031 EGEAVRYGQ
+1031 EGEAARYGT
-1040 FLCRVLRTAMRWH
+1040 FLRRVLRTAMRWH
-1053 ADRAAFHAECAH
+1053 ADRAAFQRECAH

-1100 KITKAMVVCLDSGD
+1100 KITKAMVVCLDSRD
-1114 YVQIRNALIVLN
+1114 YVQIRNALIVLI
-1126 RVLPHFPVLAKLAQ
+1126 RVLPHFPVLEKLGQ
-1140 IIERKVEKVKEE
+1140 IIERKVDKVKEE
-1152 EKLHRQDLYVLA
+1152 EKTQRQDLYVLA

-1174 GQLMKESDFHQIV
+1174 VPNMMRESDFHQ
-1187 NLQVGTVAK
+1187 VGDK
-1196 AAAGAVAGAGAGAV
+1196 HKAAGAAREEPA
-1210 AVASTAAAAG
+1210 
-1220 AGPSAAP
+1220 
-1227 RDEVKR
+1227 KR
-1233 ERESTSPPHPAQYSD
+1233 EDAARSPPTPPD
-1248 TEKRES
+1248 NDKRDS
-1254 RTSDR
+1254 RNSDR
-1259 RRDDSD
+1259 RRDESD
-1265 REKESKRES
+1265 REKESKRDS
-1274 RSSLKERA
+1274 KTSLKERA
-1282 KEEIRSKDRSPRER
+1282 KEEIRNKEKSPRER

-1306 VSPPHEHRHLSD
+1306 VSPPHDHRHPPD
-1318 DIDRDVKRRKVE
+1318 DIERDVKRRKVE
-1330 TSSNGKGS
+1330 AAGNGKAS

-1353 KLRGDER
+1353 KVRGDER

-1374 TALLEQKRRREE
+1374 SLLLEQKRRRDE
-1386 QKAIVKVGGHQ
+1386 QKAIIKMNSHQ
-1397 NGSQEDHH
+1397 NGSQDDHH

-1423 ESREKHR
+1423 EPRDKHR
-1430 RSNETKI
+1430 RSNESKM

>member
-1 MGTFTKF
+1 MG
-8 VSDYC
+8 
-13 KAWEK
+13 
-18 LGREQFLK
+18 
-26 SMTQFIK
+26 
-33 DETKSPLFSK
+33 
-43 SDKLS
+43 
-48 GLSQNI
+48 
-54 YDLLLCGLRGLLK
+54 
-67 KDSVVSVLKDLIVL
+67 
-81 HADIPSILL
+81 
-90 DVVCILDA
+90 
-98 ETSLDV
+98 
-104 QSEERNNFCYLVREL
+104 
-119 ESFIS
+119 
-124 DKLLKERLEIDT
+124 
-136 LQDVGTLKN
+136 
-145 KNFYTKFI
+145 
-153 KIKTKLYYK
+153 
-162 QRKFNL
+162 
-168 FREESEG
+168 
-175 YSKLIVE
+175 
-182 LNQEIS
+182 
-188 ENMEWKTLLEI
+188 
-199 IQSLIGCFNLD
+199 D
-210 PNRVLDI
+210 P
-217 ILESFEARP
+217 
-226 HLDKLFISLIKNYMA
+226 
-241 DAQVI
+241 QVI

-255 NMEVLESYSEPPAL
+255 NMEVLESYKEPPAL
-269 MTIIALLLQHQVITL
+269 MTVIALLLQHEVISL

-296 IMAKEADKE
+296 LMAKEADKE
-305 HKAVQDFIRKI
+305 LKAIQDYIRKL

-340 EYWSNQKL
+340 EYWNNQKL

-355 KVTAWKEFAA
+355 NVTAWKEFAA
-365 LTARLPFAHVAPRP
+365 LSARLPTTSVAQRP

-412 LKSPLAPKACRTFES
+412 LLSSLAPTPCKNFED

-432 IPAIVLLGSS
+432 IPALVLLGPS
-442 LHHDAILMY
+442 LHYDPILMY
-451 KIIRILRTARSI
+451 KIIRILRTARTLVE
-463 DGDPLYY
+463 DPLHH
-470 EAITV
+470 EALTV

-503 YPYQCRYCI
+503 YPYQCRYCL

-519 SGERIPAL
+519 AGEKIPSL

-559 LSHAAPAFL
+559 LSHAASAFL
-568 FDYMLLQIQSYDNLI
+568 FDYMLLQIQTYDNLI

-604 LVEALASRR
+604 LVEALAARR
-613 GIAFGAAHSQA
+613 GTVGAAHPPA
-624 LQALAAFSAAAFKKH
+624 LQALAAFAAAAFKKH

-651 NRLKAQQSQDL
+651 NRLKAQQSHDL

-676 AAEEMT
+676 AAEEIT

-715 KEAIVGNNLDIALC
+715 KEAVVGNNLDIALC

-748 ASSSE
+748 PSSGE

-782 SHAPEEYAARLPS
+782 SHAPDEYAARLPP

-806 ADVAFFLY
+806 ADVAFFLH
-814 RPVLTHKIA
+814 RPVLAQKIA
-823 GKAEVLRKS
+823 AKAEAFRKSS
-832 DSKTEAFEKSIER
+832 DSKSESMEKSIER
-845 YNIASKEALEPI
+845 YNIASREALEPV
-857 VTSITPLLPSRVWE
+857 VTSITPLLPNKVWE

-876 FYVTFWSLSMYDLK
+876 FYVTFWSLSMYDLR
-890 VPVESYEREV
+890 VPVESYEREIE
-900 DRLRAA
+900 RLKTAA
-906 AAIAAKDT
+906 SNAAKDT
-914 SQGSK
+914 SQGTK
-919 GRKEQERFITLVD
+919 GKKEQERFNTLID

-954 ECAGWFPA
+954 ECSGWFPA

-972 VTRLMQLCLFPRCI
+972 VTRLMQLCLFPRCV
-986 FTSSDALYCAEFVHT
+986 FTAPDALYCAEFVHT

-1013 LCYDRLFCDIAY
+1013 LCYDRLFCDITY
-1025 SVMSCS
+1025 SVMSCT
-1031 EGEAVRYGQ
+1031 EGEAARYGQ

-1053 ADRAAFHAECAH
+1053 ADCAAFHSECAH

-1114 YVQIRNALIVLN
+1114 YVQIRNALIVLI
-1126 RVLPHFPVLAKLAQ
+1126 RILPHFPVLAKLAQ
-1140 IIERKVEKVKEE
+1140 IIEKKVEKVKEE
-1152 EKLHRQDLYVLA
+1152 EKTQRQDLYVLA

-1174 GQLMKESDFHQIV
+1174 VPMMKESDFHQIV
-1187 NLQVGTVAK
+1187 NLQVSAAG
-1196 AAAGAVAGAGAGAV
+1196 AAGAVGAG
-1210 AVASTAAAAG
+1210 G
-1220 AGPSAAP
+1220 AGGAGGATRDDAP
-1227 RDEVKR
+1227 KLRDDELQ
-1233 ERESTSPPHPAQYSD
+1233 PAD
-1248 TEKRES
+1248 VEKKET

-1274 RSSLKERA
+1274 RSSLKERN
-1282 KEEIRSKDRSPRER
+1282 KEEIRSKDRSPRDR
-1296 SHREERYLEA
+1296 SHREERYLES
-1306 VSPPHEHRHLSD
+1306 VSPPHDHRHPPD

-1330 TSSNGKGS
+1330 SSGNGKGS

-1369 DRAEE
+1369 DRAEDS
-1374 TALLEQKRRREE
+1374 TILEQKRRRDE
-1386 QKAIVKVGGHQ
+1386 QKAVAKISSHQ

-1423 ESREKHR
+1423 EPRDKHR
-1430 RSNETKI
+1430 RSNESKI

>member
-1 MGTFTKF
+1 MSTLTKF
-8 VSDYC
+8 ISEYC
-13 KAWEK
+13 KTWEK
-18 LGREQFLK
+18 SGRDSYIKLI
-26 SMTQFIK
+26 TQYIK
-33 DETKSPLFSK
+33 DEGKSPLFTK
-43 SDKLS
+43 SGKLS
-48 GLSQNI
+48 GLSQSI
-54 YDLLLCGLRGLLK
+54 YDLLLSELKGYLK
-67 KDSVVSVLKDLIVL
+67 KDAVISALREITMI
-81 HADIPSILL
+81 HADMPSILL
-90 DVVCILDA
+90 DVVCVLDA

-104 QSEERNNFCYLVREL
+104 QTEERSNFCYLVRDL
-119 ESFIS
+119 ESFLS

-175 YSKLIVE
+175 YAKLIVE

-188 ENMEWKTLLEI
+188 EDTEWKSILEI

-226 HLDKLFISLIKNYMA
+226 HLDKLFISLIKHYMC
-241 DAQVI
+241 DPRVI

-255 NMEVLESYSEPPAL
+255 NMDVLDNYKEPPHL
-269 MTIIALLLQHQVITL
+269 MTVIALLLQHQVISL
-284 DDIYPWLRPDDT
+284 DDIYPWLRPDDI

-305 HKAVQDFIRKI
+305 LKSVQDFLRKL
-316 NIVSTKGPQS
+316 NIVSTKGPQA
-326 NAPAEFIEEKADPQ
+326 NGATEFIEEKSDPQ

-348 VLCEALL
+348 VLSEALIR
-355 KVTAWKEFAA
+355 VCAWREFSA
-365 LTARLPFAHVAPRP
+365 LFSRIQVSAMPPRP
-379 AVALCNMLHALV
+379 AKALCDMLHAV
-391 EPLYRKHCRIA
+391 IEPLYRTKCRVA
-402 PKIIGKPIPP
+402 PKIMGIPIPP
-412 LKSPLAPKACRTFES
+412 LKSKLAPKACKTFED

-432 IPAIVLLGSS
+432 IPALILLGPA
-442 LHHDAILMY
+442 LHHDPILMY
-451 KIIRILRTARSI
+451 KVIRILRTSRSAV
-463 DGDPLYY
+463 GDPLEH
-470 EAITV
+470 EALTV
-475 LDTAILP
+475 LDAAILP

-503 YPYQCRYCI
+503 YSYQCRYCI

-519 SGERIPAL
+519 SGEKIPSL

-568 FDYMLLQIQSYDNLI
+568 FDYMLLQIQTYDNLI

-604 LVEALASRR
+604 LVEALCAGR
-613 GIAFGAAHSQA
+613 GIGASGAAHPPW
-624 LQALAAFSAAAFKKH
+624 LQALAAFAGAAFKKH
-639 NIELTALLQFVA
+639 NIELTGLLQFVA

-715 KEAIVGNNLDIALC
+715 KDAVVGNNLDIALC

-737 CCVWKEYAEDS
+737 CCVWKEGEEIS
-748 ASSSE
+748 GESS
-753 PPGSQLKVVGRLADQ
+753 GSQLKVVGRLADQ

-782 SHAPEEYAARLPS
+782 SHAPDEYAARLPA
-795 LQELLRDYHVD
+795 LPELLRDYHVD
-806 ADVAFFLY
+806 ADVAFFLH
-814 RPVLTHKIA
+814 RPVIA
-823 GKAEVLRKS
+823 QIIAARVESLRKASDSKS
-832 DSKTEAFEKSIER
+832 DSLEKSITR
-845 YNIASKEALEPI
+845 YSIASKEALEPI
-857 VTSITPLLPSRVWE
+857 VTSITPLLPNKVWE

-876 FYVTFWSLSMYDLK
+876 FYVTFWSLSMYDLR
-890 VPVESYEREV
+890 VPVESYEREI
-900 DRLRAA
+900 DRLKLAA
-906 AAIAAKDT
+906 SAATKD
-914 SQGSK
+914 SQGTK
-919 GRKEQERFITLVD
+919 GKKEQERFNSLIE
-932 KLQEERRRQEEH
+932 KLQDERRRQEDH
-944 VSRVRARLQR
+944 VSRVHARLSR
-954 ECAGWFPA
+954 ECSGWFPA
-962 RAAKS
+962 RAVKS

-972 VTRLMQLCLFPRCI
+972 VTRLMQLCLFPRCV
-986 FTSSDALYCAEFVHT
+986 FTATDALYCAQFVHT
-1001 VHALKT
+1001 VHSLKT

-1013 LCYDRLFCDIAY
+1013 LCYDRLFCDITY
-1025 SVMSCS
+1025 SVMSCT
-1031 EGEAVRYGQ
+1031 EAEAGRYGQ
-1040 FLCRVLRTAMRWH
+1040 FLCRVLGTAMRWH
-1053 ADRAAFHAECAH
+1053 ADRASFHAECAH

-1070 TKYRVSNQFTEANDH
+1070 TKYRVSNQFREANDH

-1114 YVQIRNALIVLN
+1114 YVQIRNALIVLIKI
-1126 RVLPHFPVLAKLAQ
+1126 LPHFPVLAKLAQ
-1140 IIERKVEKVKEE
+1140 IIERKIDKVKEE
-1152 EKLHRQDLYVLA
+1152 EKIQRPDLYVLA
-1164 TGYSGQLRNK
+1164 TGYSGQLRYKAPN
-1174 GQLMKESDFHQIV
+1174 LMNESDFHQV
-1187 NLQVGTVAK
+1187 VEQKPTQPVSVKEDTHK
-1196 AAAGAVAGAGAGAV
+1196 
-1210 AVASTAAAAG
+1210 SDTAAS
-1220 AGPSAAP
+1220 PVQTP
-1227 RDEVKR
+1227 
-1233 ERESTSPPHPAQYSD
+1233 ESD
-1248 TEKRES
+1248 KKES
-1254 RTSDR
+1254 KSSDR
-1259 RRDDSD
+1259 RREEPD

-1274 RSSLKERA
+1274 RSSNKERN
-1282 KEEIRSKDRSPRER
+1282 KEELRSKDKSPRER
-1296 SHREERYLEA
+1296 SHREDRYLEA
-1306 VSPPHEHRHLSD
+1306 ISPPHEHRHPSD
-1318 DIDRDVKRRKVE
+1318 DVDRDVKRRKVE
-1330 TSSNGKGS
+1330 SSGNGKGS
-1338 KEIEERSPEKEKRKA
+1338 KEFEERSPEKEKRKS
-1353 KLRGDER
+1353 KLRGDDR

-1369 DRAEE
+1369 QERIEE
-1374 TALLEQKRRREE
+1374 SPILEQKRRRDE
-1386 QKAIVKVGGHQ
+1386 QKAILKMTSHQ

-1416 FRDRSHE
+1416 FRDRSLE
-1423 ESREKHR
+1423 EPRDKHR
-1430 RSNETKI
+1430 RSNESKI

>member
-1 MGTFTKF
+1 MSTLTKF
-8 VSDYC
+8 VAEYC
-13 KAWEK
+13 KTWEK
-18 LGREQFLK
+18 TGKEHFVK
-26 SMTQFIK
+26 TVSQFIK
-33 DETKSPLFSK
+33 DEGKSPLFSK
-43 SDKLS
+43 SGKLS

-54 YDLLLCGLRGLLK
+54 YDLLFCGLHGNLK
-67 KDSVVSVLKDLIVL
+67 KDAVISVLCDITAL
-81 HADIPSILL
+81 HADVPSIIL
-90 DVVCILDA
+90 DVICILDA
-98 ETSLDV
+98 ETCIEV
-104 QSEERNNFCYLVREL
+104 QSEERTNFCYIVKEL

-175 YSKLIVE
+175 YAKLIVE
-182 LNQEIS
+182 LNQDTS
-188 ENMEWKTLLEI
+188 EDTEWKTLLEI

-226 HLDKLFISLIKNYMA
+226 HLDKLFISLIKNYMG
-241 DAQVI
+241 DPQVI

-255 NMEVLESYSEPPAL
+255 NMEVLESYKEPPAL
-269 MTIIALLLQHQVITL
+269 MTVIALLLQHQVISL
-284 DDIYPWLRPDDT
+284 DDIYPWLRPDDA
-296 IMAKEADKE
+296 IMAREAEKEVKS
-305 HKAVQDFIRKI
+305 VQDYIRKLS
-316 NIVSTKGPQS
+316 IVSTKGPQT
-326 NAPAEFIEEKADPQ
+326 NGATEFIEEKADPQ
-340 EYWSNQKL
+340 EYWNNQKL

-355 KVTAWKEFAA
+355 KVTAWREFAA
-365 LTARLPFAHVAPRP
+365 LLARLPTTSMTARP
-379 AVALCNMLHALV
+379 ALALCSMLHALV
-391 EPLYRKHCRIA
+391 EPLYRTQCRVA
-402 PKIIGKPIPP
+402 PKIIGLPIPP
-412 LKSPLAPKACRTFES
+412 LKSKLAPPACVTFED

-432 IPAIVLLGSS
+432 IPALILLGPS
-442 LHHDAILMY
+442 LHYDPVLMY
-451 KIIRILRTARSI
+451 KIIRILRTSRSLAE
-463 DGDPLYY
+463 DPLHH
-470 EAITV
+470 EALTV
-475 LDTAILP
+475 LDAAILP

-503 YPYQCRYCI
+503 YPYQCRYCL
-512 YARWKNE
+512 YSRWKNE
-519 SGERIPAL
+519 SGEKIPAL

-568 FDYMLLQIQSYDNLI
+568 FDYMLLQIQTYDNLI

-604 LVEALASRR
+604 LLEALCAGKANS
-613 GIAFGAAHSQA
+613 GGAAHPPW
-624 LQALAAFSAAAFKKH
+624 LQALAAFAGAAFKKH

-715 KEAIVGNNLDIALC
+715 KDAVVGNNLDIALC

-737 CCVWKEYAEDS
+737 CCVWKEHDEEIS
-748 ASSSE
+748 TPGE

-782 SHAPEEYAARLPS
+782 SHAPDEYAARLPP

-806 ADVAFFLY
+806 ADVAFFLH
-814 RPVLTHKIA
+814 RPVLTQKITV
-823 GKAEVLRKS
+823 KSEQLRKSS
-832 DSKTEAFEKSIER
+832 DSKTETQEKSIER
-845 YNIASKEALEPI
+845 YCTASKEILEPVVI
-857 VTSITPLLPSRVWE
+857 SITPLLPSRVWE

-876 FYVTFWSLSMYDLK
+876 FYVSFWSLSMYDLK
-890 VPVESYEREV
+890 VPEESYDREIER
-900 DRLRAA
+900 LKIAA
-906 AAIAAKDT
+906 SNAAKDS
-914 SQGSK
+914 SQGTK
-919 GRKEQERFITLVD
+919 GKKEQERFNTLIE
-932 KLQEERRRQEEH
+932 KLQEERRRQREH
-944 VSRVRARLQR
+944 TARVSARLQR
-954 ECAGWFPA
+954 ECSGWFPA

-972 VTRLMQLCLFPRCI
+972 VTRLMQLCLFPRCV
-986 FTSSDALYCAEFVHT
+986 FTAADALYCAEFVHT

-1013 LCYDRLFCDIAY
+1013 LCYDRLFCDITY
-1025 SVMSCS
+1025 SVMSCT
-1031 EGEAVRYGQ
+1031 EGEAARYGT
-1040 FLCRVLRTAMRWH
+1040 FLCKVLGTAMRWH
-1053 ADRAAFHAECAH
+1053 ADRAAFHRECAH

-1114 YVQIRNALIVLN
+1114 YVQIRNALIVLI
-1126 RVLPHFPVLAKLAQ
+1126 RVLPHFPVLGRLAQ

-1152 EKLHRQDLYVLA
+1152 EKSQRQDLYVLA

-1174 GQLMKESDFHQIV
+1174 VPNMMRECDFHQMGD
-1187 NLQVGTVAK
+1187 QHKPVAT
-1196 AAAGAVAGAGAGAV
+1196 
-1210 AVASTAAAAG
+1210 ASAPPASVKED
-1220 AGPSAAP
+1220 SAP
-1227 RDEVKR
+1227 VKQEV
-1233 ERESTSPPHPAQYSD
+1233 EASTSPQPVDSD
-1248 TEKRES
+1248 KKES
-1254 RTSDR
+1254 RNNDR
-1259 RRDDSD
+1259 RREDSD
-1265 REKESKRES
+1265 RDKESKREA
-1274 RSSLKERA
+1274 RSSLKERN
-1282 KEEIRSKDRSPRER
+1282 KEEVRSKERSPRDR
-1296 SHREERYLEA
+1296 SHREERYLET
-1306 VSPPHEHRHLSD
+1306 VSPPHDHRLASD

-1330 TSSNGKGS
+1330 NSGNGKGS
-1338 KEIEERSPEKEKRKA
+1338 KDIEERSPEKEKRKS
-1353 KLRGDER
+1353 KVRGDER

-1374 TALLEQKRRREE
+1374 TAILEQKRRRDE
-1386 QKAIVKVGGHQ
+1386 QKAVVKMGNHQ

-1423 ESREKHR
+1423 EARDKHR
-1430 RSNETKI
+1430 RTNDSKL

>member
-1 MGTFTKF
+1 MGSFTKF
-8 VSDYC
+8 VSDFC
-13 KAWEK
+13 KTWEK
-18 LGREQFLK
+18 SGREL
-26 SMTQFIK
+26 FIK
-33 DETKSPLFSK
+33 SLTQYIKEEGKTPLFSK
-43 SDKLS
+43 SGKLS
-48 GLSQNI
+48 GVSQNI
-54 YDLLLCGLRGLLK
+54 YDLLLCGLRGVLK
-67 KDSVVSVLKDLIVL
+67 KDAVISVLKDITIM

-98 ETSLDV
+98 ETSMDV

-188 ENMEWKTLLEI
+188 EDMEWKAVLEI

-226 HLDKLFISLIKNYMA
+226 HLDKLFISLIKNYMG
-241 DAQVI
+241 DPQVI
-246 SEVLGFKLG
+246 SEVLGFKLS
-255 NMEVLESYSEPPAL
+255 NMEVLENYKEPPPL
-269 MTIIALLLQHQVITL
+269 MTVIALLLQHQVISL
-284 DDIYPWLRPDDT
+284 DDIYPWLRPDDS

-305 HKAVQDFIRKI
+305 LKAVQDYIRKL

-326 NAPAEFIEEKADPQ
+326 NAPAEFIEEKSDPQ
-340 EYWSNQKL
+340 EYWNNQKL

-355 KVTAWKEFAA
+355 NVTAWKEFAA
-365 LTARLPFAHVAPRP
+365 LSARLPVMSIPPRP
-379 AVALCNMLHALV
+379 ATALCTMLHALI
-391 EPLYRKHCRIA
+391 EPLYRVHCRIA
-402 PKIIGKPIPP
+402 PKIVGKSVPP
-412 LKSPLAPKACRTFES
+412 LKSHLAPIACKSFED

-432 IPAIVLLGSS
+432 IPALTLLGPS
-442 LHHDAILMY
+442 LHYDPILMY
-451 KIIRILRTARSI
+451 KIIRILRTAKSL
-463 DGDPLYY
+463 DSDPLHY
-470 EAITV
+470 EALTV
-475 LDTAILP
+475 LDTAVLP

-503 YPYQCRYCI
+503 YPYQCRYCL

-519 SGERIPAL
+519 SGEKIPSL
-527 MRVRGNSLQRIKH
+527 MRVRGNALQRIKH

-568 FDYMLLQIQSYDNLI
+568 FDYMLLQIQTYDNLI

-604 LVEALASRR
+604 LVEALAARR
-613 GIAFGAAHSQA
+613 GPAGAAHPPA
-624 LQALAAFSAAAFKKH
+624 LQALAAFAAAAFKKH

-651 NRLKAQQSQDL
+651 NRLKAQQSHDL

-715 KEAIVGNNLDIALC
+715 KEAVVGNNLDIALC

-737 CCVWKEYAEDS
+737 CCVWKEYAEEK
-748 ASSSE
+748 AS
-753 PPGSQLKVVGRLADQ
+753 GSQLKVVGRLADQ

-782 SHAPEEYAARLPS
+782 SHAPDEYAARLPP
-795 LQELLRDYHVD
+795 LPELLRDYHVD
-806 ADVAFFLY
+806 ADVAFFLH
-814 RPVLTHKIA
+814 RPVLAQKITA
-823 GKAEVLRKS
+823 KVEALKKSSDSKS
-832 DSKTEAFEKSIER
+832 DSFEKSIER

-857 VTSITPLLPSRVWE
+857 VTSITPLLPARVWE

-876 FYVTFWSLSMYDLK
+876 FYVTFWSLSMYDLR
-890 VPVESYEREV
+890 VPVESYEREIE
-900 DRLRAA
+900 RLKSAA
-906 AAIAAKDT
+906 ANAVKDS
-914 SQGSK
+914 SQGTK
-919 GRKEQERFITLVD
+919 GKKEQERFNTLID

-954 ECAGWFPA
+954 ECGGWFPA

-972 VTRLMQLCLFPRCI
+972 VTRLMQLCLFPRCVAAPP
-986 FTSSDALYCAEFVHT
+986 DAHYCAEFVHA
-1001 VHALKT
+1001 VHALRT

-1013 LCYDRLFCDIAY
+1013 LCYDRLFCDITY
-1025 SVMSCS
+1025 SVMSCT
-1031 EGEAVRYGQ
+1031 EGEAARYGQ

-1065 YPGFV
+1065 FPGFV

-1114 YVQIRNALIVLN
+1114 YVQIRNALIVLI
-1126 RVLPHFPVLAKLAQ
+1126 RILPHFPVLAKLAQ
-1140 IIERKVEKVKEE
+1140 IVERKVEKVKEE
-1152 EKLHRQDLYVLA
+1152 EKSQRQDLYVLA

-1174 GQLMKESDFHQIV
+1174 VPHMMKESDFHQMM
-1187 NLQVGTVAK
+1187 NLQTASPAK
-1196 AAAGAVAGAGAGAV
+1196 PAPPEQSPPPAAAD
-1210 AVASTAAAAG
+1210 TDK
-1220 AGPSAAP
+1220 
-1227 RDEVKR
+1227 RD
-1233 ERESTSPPHPAQYSD
+1233 
-1248 TEKRES
+1248 S

-1265 REKESKRES
+1265 REKEPKRES
-1274 RSSLKERA
+1274 RSSVKERN
-1282 KEEIRSKDRSPRER
+1282 KEEVRSKDRSPRER
-1296 SHREERYLEA
+1296 SHREERYLDA
-1306 VSPPHEHRHLSD
+1306 VSPPHDHRHPSD

-1330 TSSNGKGS
+1330 SSGNGKGS

-1386 QKAIVKVGGHQ
+1386 QKVAKMSSHQ

-1405 YEKYHKREKSP
+1405 YEKYHKRDKSP

-1423 ESREKHR
+1423 EPRDKHR
-1430 RSNETKI
+1430 RSNESKI

>member
-1 MGTFTKF
+1 MGTSTKF
-8 VSDYC
+8 ISDYC
-13 KAWEK
+13 KTWEK
-18 LGREQFLK
+18 SGREQFLK
-26 SMTQFIK
+26 SVTQYIK
-33 DETKSPLFSK
+33 DEGKTPLFSK
-43 SDKLS
+43 SGKLS
-48 GLSQNI
+48 GLSQSI
-54 YDLLLCGLRGLLK
+54 YDLLSCGLRGFLK
-67 KDSVVSVLKDLIVL
+67 KDSVISVLKDISVL
-81 HADIPSILL
+81 HPDVPSILL
-90 DVVCILDA
+90 DIVCILDS
-98 ETSLDV
+98 ETSMDIH
-104 QSEERNNFCYLVREL
+104 SEERSNFCYLVREL
-119 ESFIS
+119 ESFLS

-188 ENMEWKTLLEI
+188 EDTDWKTILEI

-226 HLDKLFISLIKNYMA
+226 NLDKLFISLIKNYMG
-241 DAQVI
+241 DPQVI

-255 NMEVLESYSEPPAL
+255 NMEVLESYKEPPAL
-269 MTIIALLLQHQVITL
+269 MTVIALLLQHQVISL

-296 IMAKEADKE
+296 IMAKEAEKE
-305 HKAVQDFIRKI
+305 LKAIQDYIRKLS
-316 NIVSTKGPQS
+316 IVSTKGPQS
-326 NAPAEFIEEKADPQ
+326 NAPAEFIEEKTDPQ
-340 EYWSNQKL
+340 EYWNNQKL

-355 KVTAWKEFAA
+355 NVTAWKEFAA
-365 LTARLPFAHVAPRP
+365 LSARLPTTNVAERP

-391 EPLYRKHCRIA
+391 EPLYRKYCRIA

-412 LKSPLAPKACRTFES
+412 LKSHLAPAACRTFED

-432 IPAIVLLGSS
+432 IPALILLGPS
-442 LHHDAILMY
+442 LHYDPILMY
-451 KIIRILRTARSI
+451 KIIRILRTARTLEE
-463 DGDPLYY
+463 DPLHH
-470 EAITV
+470 EALTV

-503 YPYQCRYCI
+503 YPYQCRYCL

-519 SGERIPAL
+519 SGEKIPSL

-559 LSHAAPAFL
+559 LSHAASAFL
-568 FDYMLLQIQSYDNLI
+568 FDYMLLQIQTYDNLI

-604 LVEALASRR
+604 LVEALAARR
-613 GIAFGAAHSQA
+613 GSPGAAHPPA
-624 LQALAAFSAAAFKKH
+624 LQALAAFAAAAFKKH

-651 NRLKAQQSQDL
+651 NRLKAQQSHDL

-715 KEAIVGNNLDIALC
+715 KEAVVGNNLDISLC

-737 CCVWKEYAEDS
+737 CCVWKG
-748 ASSSE
+748 E

-782 SHAPEEYAARLPS
+782 SHAPDEYAARLPP

-806 ADVAFFLY
+806 ADVAFFLH
-814 RPVLTHKIA
+814 RPVLAQKIA
-823 GKAEVLRKS
+823 VKAEALRKS
-832 DSKTEAFEKSIER
+832 SDSKSDSQEKSIER
-845 YNIASKEALEPI
+845 YNIASKEALEP
-857 VTSITPLLPSRVWE
+857 VVASITPLLPSKVWE

-876 FYVTFWSLSMYDLK
+876 FYVTFWSLSMYDLR
-890 VPVESYEREV
+890 VPVESYEREI
-900 DRLRAA
+900 DRLKTAA
-906 AAIAAKDT
+906 SNAAKDT
-914 SQGSK
+914 SQGTK
-919 GRKEQERFITLVD
+919 GKKEQERFNTLIE

-944 VSRVRARLQR
+944 VARVRARLQR
-954 ECAGWFPA
+954 ECGGWFPA

-972 VTRLMQLCLFPRCI
+972 VTRLMQLCLFPRCV
-986 FTSSDALYCAEFVHT
+986 FTQPDALYCAEFVHA

-1013 LCYDRLFCDIAY
+1013 LCYDRLFCDITY
-1025 SVMSCS
+1025 SVMSCT
-1031 EGEAVRYGQ
+1031 EGEAARYGQ
-1040 FLCRVLRTAMRWH
+1040 FLSRVLRTAMRWH

-1114 YVQIRNALIVLN
+1114 YVQIRNALIVLI
-1126 RVLPHFPVLAKLAQ
+1126 RILPHFPVLAKLAQ

-1152 EKLHRQDLYVLA
+1152 EKLQRQDLYVLA

-1174 GQLMKESDFHQIV
+1174 VPHMMKESDFHQMV
-1187 NLQVGTVAK
+1187 TVP
-1196 AAAGAVAGAGAGAV
+1196 AA
-1210 AVASTAAAAG
+1210 
-1220 AGPSAAP
+1220 SAASAASAA
-1227 RDEVKR
+1227 RDEPKR
-1233 ERESTSPPHPAQYSD
+1233 ERDEPPPAD
-1248 TEKRES
+1248 TEKRETRAS
-1254 RTSDR
+1254 ER
-1259 RRDDSD
+1259 RREDLD

-1274 RSSLKERA
+1274 RSSLKERT

-1296 SHREERYLEA
+1296 SHREERYLES
-1306 VSPPHEHRHLSD
+1306 VSPPHDHRHPPD
-1318 DIDRDVKRRKVE
+1318 DIDRDVKRRKIE
-1330 TSSNGKGS
+1330 SSGNGKGS
-1338 KEIEERSPEKEKRKA
+1338 KEIEERSPEKEKRKT
-1353 KLRGDER
+1353 KLRSDER

-1369 DRAEE
+1369 DRAEDSSI
-1374 TALLEQKRRREE
+1374 LEQKRRRDE
-1386 QKAIVKVGGHQ
+1386 QKAVAKMSSHQ

-1423 ESREKHR
+1423 EPRDKQYPFP
-1430 RSNETKI
+1430 NKYN
-1437 RR
+1437 

>member
-1 MGTFTKF
+1 MGSYPKF
-8 VSDYC
+8 VAEYC
-13 KAWEK
+13 KVWEK
-18 LGREQFLK
+18 SGKE
-26 SMTQFIK
+26 QFIK
-33 DETKSPLFSK
+33 YVTQSIKDDDKSPLFTK
-43 SDKLS
+43 SGKLS
-48 GLSQNI
+48 GLSLNI
-54 YDLLLCGLRGLLK
+54 YDLLLSGLKGALK
-67 KDSVVSVLKDLIVL
+67 KDAVLSVLKEISTL
-81 HADIPSILL
+81 HADIPSIIL

-98 ETSLDV
+98 ETCTDV
-104 QSEERNNFCYLVREL
+104 QSEHRANFCYIVREL
-119 ESFIS
+119 ESFMS

-145 KNFYTKFI
+145 KTFYTKFI

-188 ENMEWKTLLEI
+188 EDTEWKTILEI

-226 HLDKLFISLIKNYMA
+226 QLDKLFIALIKNYMG
-241 DAQVI
+241 DPQVI

-255 NMEVLESYSEPPAL
+255 NMEVLESYKEPPPL
-269 MTIIALLLQHQVITL
+269 MTVIALLLQHQVISL
-284 DDIYPWLRPDDT
+284 DDIYPWLRPDDS

-305 HKAVQDFIRKI
+305 VKSAQEYIRKL
-316 NIVSTKGPQS
+316 NIVSTKGPQA
-326 NAPAEFIEEKADPQ
+326 NAPTDFIEEKADPQ

-348 VLCEALL
+348 VLSEALL
-355 KVTAWKEFAA
+355 KVTAWREFAA
-365 LTARLPFAHVAPRP
+365 LAARLPTAAMPARP
-379 AVALCNMLHALV
+379 ATALCNMVHAII
-391 EPLYRKHCRIA
+391 EPLYRTHCRVA
-402 PKIIGKPIPP
+402 PKIIGRPVPP
-412 LKSPLAPKACRTFES
+412 LKSKLAPRACKTFDD
-427 MKETV
+427 MKDTV
-432 IPAIVLLGSS
+432 IPALILLGPS
-442 LHHDAILMY
+442 LHYDPILMY
-451 KIIRILRTARSI
+451 KIIRILRTARSLQQ
-463 DGDPLYY
+463 DPLHH
-470 EAITV
+470 ETLTV
-475 LDTAILP
+475 LDAAILP

-488 GNCCMAEEVYTLLKL
+488 GNCCMSEEVYTLLKL
-503 YPYQCRYCI
+503 YPYQCRYCL
-512 YARWKNE
+512 YSRWKNE
-519 SGERIPAL
+519 SGERIPSL

-545 SKENIK
+545 SKENTK

-568 FDYMLLQIQSYDNLI
+568 FDYMLLQIQTYDNLI
-583 GPVVESLKYLTSLSL
+583 GPIVESLKYLTSLSL

-604 LVEALASRR
+604 LLEALSVGR
-613 GIAFGAAHSQA
+613 GSVSGAAHPPW
-624 LQALAAFSAAAFKKH
+624 LQALAAFAGAAFKKH

-676 AAEEMT
+676 AVEEMT

-715 KEAIVGNNLDIALC
+715 KEAIVGNNLDISLC

-737 CCVWKEYAEDS
+737 CCVWKEYEDDNP
-748 ASSSE
+748 SSGE
-753 PPGSQLKVVGRLADQ
+753 APGSQLKVVGRLADQ

-782 SHAPEEYAARLPS
+782 SHAPDEYAARLPP

-806 ADVAFFLY
+806 ADVAFFLH
-814 RPVLTHKIA
+814 RPVLAQKIA
-823 GKAEVLRKS
+823 AKCEYLRKS
-832 DSKTEAFEKSIER
+832 SEVKSSNLEKTIEIYTTAAKDS
-845 YNIASKEALEPI
+845 LEPI
-857 VTSITPLLPSRVWE
+857 LHAITPLLPSRVWE

-876 FYVTFWSLSMYDLK
+876 FYVTFWSLSMYDLR

-900 DRLRAA
+900 GRLKSSAA
-906 AAIAAKDT
+906 AAAKDN
-914 SQGSK
+914 SQGTK
-919 GRKEQERFITLVD
+919 GKKEQERFNTLID
-932 KLQEERRRQEEH
+932 KLQEERRRQSEH
-944 VSRVRARLQR
+944 VSRVLARLSR
-954 ECAGWFPA
+954 ECRGWFPA

-972 VTRLMQLCLFPRCI
+972 VTRLMQLCLFPRCV
-986 FTSSDALYCAEFVHT
+986 FTAADALYCAEFVHT

-1013 LCYDRLFCDIAY
+1013 LCYDRLFCDITY
-1025 SVMSCS
+1025 SVMSCT
-1031 EGEAVRYGQ
+1031 EGEAARYGT
-1040 FLCRVLRTAMRWH
+1040 FLCKVLGTAMRWH
-1053 ADRAAFHAECAH
+1053 ADKSVFQRECAD

-1114 YVQIRNALIVLN
+1114 YVQIRNALIVLI
-1126 RVLPHFPVLAKLAQ
+1126 RVLPHFPVLEKLAQ

-1152 EKLHRQDLYVLA
+1152 EKNQRQDLYVLA

-1174 GQLMKESDFHQIV
+1174 VSNMMRESDFHQVIEKH
-1187 NLQVGTVAK
+1187 K
-1196 AAAGAVAGAGAGAV
+1196 AAVV
-1210 AVASTAAAAG
+1210 PPTVLKEDPPASKH
-1220 AGPSAAP
+1220 
-1227 RDEVKR
+1227 E
-1233 ERESTSPPHPAQYSD
+1233 ESVMSPPHVLEV
-1248 TEKRES
+1248 EKRES
-1254 RTSDR
+1254 RNSDR

-1265 REKESKRES
+1265 REKESKRE
-1274 RSSLKERA
+1274 RATVKERV
-1282 KEEIRSKDRSPRER
+1282 KEENRSKERSPRER
-1296 SHREERYLEA
+1296 SHREERYLES
-1306 VSPPHEHRHLSD
+1306 VSPPHDHRQPVSD
-1318 DIDRDVKRRKVE
+1318 DVERDVKRRKVE
-1330 TSSNGKGS
+1330 TSGNGKGS
-1338 KEIEERSPEKEKRKA
+1338 KELDERSPEKEKRKT

-1369 DRAEE
+1369 DRAEDS
-1374 TALLEQKRRREE
+1374 AILEQKRRREE
-1386 QKAIVKVGGHQ
+1386 QKAILKMGSHQ

-1416 FRDRSHE
+1416 YRDRSHE
-1423 ESREKHR
+1423 EPREKHTR
-1430 RSNETKI
+1430 RPNESKI

>member
-1 MGTFTKF
+1 MTTLTKF

-13 KAWEK
+13 KTWEK
-18 LGREQFLK
+18 SGRDSFVKLL
-26 SMTQFIK
+26 TQYIK
-33 DETKSPLFSK
+33 DEGKSPLFTK
-43 SDKLS
+43 SGKLS
-48 GLSQNI
+48 GLSQSI
-54 YDLLLCGLRGLLK
+54 YDLLLCALKGYLK
-67 KDSVVSVLKDLIVL
+67 KDAVISVLREIAML
-81 HADIPSILL
+81 HADMPSILL
-90 DVVCILDA
+90 DVVCVIDA
-98 ETSLDV
+98 ETSLNV
-104 QSEERNNFCYLVREL
+104 QSEERSVFCYLVREL
-119 ESFIS
+119 ESFMS
-124 DKLLKERLEIDT
+124 DKLLKERLEIET

-145 KNFYTKFI
+145 KIFYTKFI

-175 YSKLIVE
+175 YAKLIVE

-188 ENMEWKTLLEI
+188 EDTDWKTILEI

-226 HLDKLFISLIKNYMA
+226 HLDNLFITLIKNYMC
-241 DAQVI
+241 DPQVI
-246 SEVLGFKLG
+246 SEVLGFKLS
-255 NMEVLESYSEPPAL
+255 NMEVLDTYKEPPNL
-269 MTIIALLLQHQVITL
+269 ITIIALLLQHQVIAL
-284 DDIYPWLRPDDT
+284 DDIYPWLRPDDL

-305 HKAVQDFIRKI
+305 LKLVQEYIRKL
-316 NIVSTKGPQS
+316 NIVSTKGP
-326 NAPAEFIEEKADPQ
+326 PANGANDFIEDKADPQ
-340 EYWSNQKL
+340 EYWANQKL
-348 VLCEALL
+348 VLSEALIR
-355 KVTAWKEFAA
+355 VCAWREFSA
-365 LTARLPFAHVAPRP
+365 LFSRLHVSAMPARP
-379 AVALCNMLHALV
+379 AKALCEMLHAVV
-391 EPLYRKHCRIA
+391 EPLYRSQCRVA
-402 PKIIGKPIPP
+402 PKIIGTPIPP
-412 LKSPLAPKACRTFES
+412 LKSNLAPKACKTFED
-427 MKETV
+427 MKEVV
-432 IPAIVLLGSS
+432 IPALILLGPA
-442 LHHDAILMY
+442 LHHNPILMY
-451 KIIRILRTARSI
+451 KIIRILRTSRSVK
-463 DGDPLYY
+463 GDPLQH
-470 EAITV
+470 EALTV
-475 LDTAILP
+475 LDAAILP

-503 YPYQCRYCI
+503 YSYQCRYCL

-519 SGERIPAL
+519 SGEKIPAL

-568 FDYMLLQIQSYDNLI
+568 FDYMLLQIQTYDNLI

-604 LVEALASRR
+604 LVEVLSSKGSAT
-613 GIAFGAAHSQA
+613 GAAHPPW
-624 LQALAAFSAAAFKKH
+624 LQALAAFAGAAYKKH
-639 NIELTALLQFVA
+639 NIELTGLLQFVA
-651 NRLKAQQSQDL
+651 DRLKAQQSQDL

-715 KEAIVGNNLDIALC
+715 KDAVVGNNLDIALC

-737 CCVWKEYAEDS
+737 CCVWKDS
-748 ASSSE
+748 GEENTNEAG
-753 PPGSQLKVVGRLADQ
+753 GSQLKVVGRLADQ

-782 SHAPEEYAARLPS
+782 SHAPDEYAARLPP
-795 LQELLRDYHVD
+795 LPELLRDYHVD
-806 ADVAFFLY
+806 ADVAFFLH
-814 RPVLTHKIA
+814 RPVLAQKIA
-823 GKAEVLRKS
+823 AKVESLRKS
-832 DSKTEAFEKSIER
+832 SDSKSDSQEKSIER

-857 VTSITPLLPSRVWE
+857 VISITPLLPNRVWE

-876 FYVTFWSLSMYDLK
+876 FYVTFWSLSMYDLR
-890 VPVESYEREV
+890 VPVESYAREI
-900 DRLRAA
+900 DRLKTAA
-906 AAIAAKDT
+906 ASAARDT
-914 SQGSK
+914 SQGTK
-919 GRKEQERFITLVD
+919 GKKEQERFNTLIE

-944 VSRVRARLQR
+944 VSRVHGRLSR
-954 ECAGWFPA
+954 ECSGWFPA

-972 VTRLMQLCLFPRCI
+972 VTRLMQLCLFPRCV
-986 FTSSDALYCAEFVHT
+986 FTATDALYCAQFVHT

-1013 LCYDRLFCDIAY
+1013 LCYDRLFCDITY
-1025 SVMSCS
+1025 SVMSCT
-1031 EGEAVRYGQ
+1031 EGEAARYGR
-1040 FLCRVLRTAMRWH
+1040 FLCRVLGTAMRWH

-1114 YVQIRNALIVLN
+1114 YVQIRNALIVLIKI
-1126 RVLPHFPVLAKLAQ
+1126 LPHFPVLAKLAQ
-1140 IIERKVEKVKEE
+1140 IIERKIEKVKEE
-1152 EKLHRQDLYVLA
+1152 EKNQRPDLYVLA

-1174 GQLMKESDFHQIV
+1174 VPNMMKESDFHQV
-1187 NLQVGTVAK
+1187 VDQHKASGVAQVTAVKEETNNKQQETVVSPVQTTDSEK
-1196 AAAGAVAGAGAGAV
+1196 
-1210 AVASTAAAAG
+1210 
-1220 AGPSAAP
+1220 
-1227 RDEVKR
+1227 K
-1233 ERESTSPPHPAQYSD
+1233 ES
-1248 TEKRES
+1248 K
-1254 RTSDR
+1254 TSDR
-1259 RRDDSD
+1259 RRDESD
-1265 REKESKRES
+1265 RDKETKRES
-1274 RSSLKERA
+1274 RSSLKERN
-1282 KEEIRSKDRSPRER
+1282 KEELRSKDKSPRER

-1306 VSPPHEHRHLSD
+1306 ISPPHDHRHPSD
-1318 DIDRDVKRRKVE
+1318 DVDRDVKRRKVE
-1330 TSSNGKGS
+1330 SSGNGKGS
-1338 KEIEERSPEKEKRKA
+1338 KEIEERSPEKEKRKT

-1360 KERKMSRKR
+1360 KERKISRKR
-1369 DRAEE
+1369 DRVEDSS
-1374 TALLEQKRRREE
+1374 LLEQKRRRDE
-1386 QKAIVKVGGHQ
+1386 QKVVIKMPSHQ
-1397 NGSQEDHH
+1397 NGSQEEHH

-1423 ESREKHR
+1423 EPRDKHR
-1430 RSNETKI
+1430 RSNESKI

>member
-26 SMTQFIK
+26 SVQQFIK
-33 DETKSPLFSK
+33 DEAKSPLFSK

-67 KDSVVSVLKDLIVL
+67 KDSVISVLREIIVL
-81 HADIPSILL
+81 HSDIPSILL
-90 DVVCILDA
+90 DVVCVLDA

-104 QSEERNNFCYLVREL
+104 QSEERSNFCYLVREL

-188 ENMEWKTLLEI
+188 ENTEWKTLLEI

-241 DAQVI
+241 DPQVI

-255 NMEVLESYSEPPAL
+255 NMEVLESYKEPPAL
-269 MTIIALLLQHQVITL
+269 MTIIALLLQYQVISL

-296 IMAKEADKE
+296 IMAREAEKE

-365 LTARLPFAHVAPRP
+365 LSARLPITSVAPRP
-379 AVALCNMLHALV
+379 AVALCSMLHALV
-391 EPLYRKHCRIA
+391 EPLYRKNCRIG
-402 PKIIGKPIPP
+402 PKIIGKPTPP
-412 LKSPLAPKACRTFES
+412 LKSPLAPKACKTFES

-432 IPAIVLLGSS
+432 IPALVLLGPS

-451 KIIRILRTARSI
+451 KIIRILRTARSL

-470 EAITV
+470 EALTV

-503 YPYQCRYCI
+503 YPYQCRYCL

-519 SGERIPAL
+519 SGERIPLL
-527 MRVRGNSLQRIKH
+527 MRVRGNALQRIKH

-568 FDYMLLQIQSYDNLI
+568 FDYILLQIQSYDNLI

-613 GIAFGAAHSQA
+613 GTAGAAHPPA

-651 NRLKAQQSQDL
+651 NRLKAQQSHDL

-737 CCVWKEYAEDS
+737 CCVWKEYAEDAPS
-748 ASSSE
+748 TGE

-782 SHAPEEYAARLPS
+782 SHAPEEYAARLPA

-806 ADVAFFLY
+806 ADVAFFLH
-814 RPVLTHKIA
+814 RPVLAQKIA
-823 GKAEVLRKS
+823 GKAEALRKGS
-832 DSKTEAFEKSIER
+832 DSKSESLEKSIER
-845 YNIASKEALEPI
+845 YIIASKEALEPI
-857 VTSITPLLPSRVWE
+857 VISVTPLLPSRVWE

-876 FYVTFWSLSMYDLK
+876 FYVTFWSLSMYDLR

-900 DRLRAA
+900 DRLKTAA
-906 AAIAAKDT
+906 ANAAKDT

-919 GRKEQERFITLVD
+919 GKKEQERFNTLVD

-954 ECAGWFPA
+954 ECGGWFPA

-972 VTRLMQLCLFPRCI
+972 VTRLMQLCLFPRCV
-986 FTSSDALYCAEFVHT
+986 FTAPDALYCAEFVHT

-1025 SVMSCS
+1025 SVMSCT
-1031 EGEAVRYGQ
+1031 EGEAARYGQ

-1114 YVQIRNALIVLN
+1114 YVQIRNALIVLI

-1174 GQLMKESDFHQIV
+1174 VPHMMKESDFHQIV
-1187 NLQVGTVAK
+1187 NLQVGTPPKA
-1196 AAAGAVAGAGAGAV
+1196 AAAGAAGGAAAG
-1210 AVASTAAAAG
+1210 AAG

-1227 RDEVKR
+1227 RDEPKR
-1233 ERESTSPPHPAQYSD
+1233 ERGESTSPPRPTHHSD
-1248 TEKRES
+1248 IEKREL
-1254 RTSDR
+1254 RTSER
-1259 RRDDSD
+1259 RRDESD
-1265 REKESKRES
+1265 RDKESKRES
-1274 RSSLKERA
+1274 RSTLKERV
-1282 KEEIRSKDRSPRER
+1282 KEEIKTERNKDRSPRER
-1296 SHREERYLEA
+1296 THREERYLET
-1306 VSPPHEHRHLSD
+1306 VSPPHDHRHPSD
-1318 DIDRDVKRRKVE
+1318 EIERDVKRRKVE
-1330 TSSNGKGS
+1330 SSGNGKGN

-1360 KERKMSRKR
+1360 KERKINRKR

-1374 TALLEQKRRREE
+1374 SILLEQKRRREE
-1386 QKAIVKVGGHQ
+1386 QKVVAKVSGHQ

-1423 ESREKHR
+1423 ESREKQYPFY
-1430 RSNETKI
+1430 
-1437 RR
+1437 

>member
-1 MGTFTKF
+1 MGSFAKF
-8 VSDYC
+8 VAEYC
-13 KAWEK
+13 KNWEK
-18 LGREQFLK
+18 SGK
-26 SMTQFIK
+26 DQFIK
-33 DETKSPLFSK
+33 YVTQSIKDEEKSPLFTK
-43 SDKLS
+43 SGKLS
-48 GLSQNI
+48 GLSQNV
-54 YDLLLCGLRGLLK
+54 YDLLLCGLRGNLK
-67 KDSVVSVLKDLIVL
+67 RDAVLAVLREICAL
-81 HADIPSILL
+81 HADIPSIVL
-90 DVVCILDA
+90 DVICVLDA
-98 ETSLDV
+98 ETCTDV
-104 QSEERNNFCYLVREL
+104 QSEERTNFCYVVREL
-119 ESFIS
+119 ESFMS

-175 YSKLIVE
+175 YAKLIVE

-188 ENMEWKTLLEI
+188 DDTEWKTLLEI

-226 HLDKLFISLIKNYMA
+226 HLEDLFIPLIKNYMG
-241 DAQVI
+241 DPHVI

-255 NMEVLESYSEPPAL
+255 NMEVLDTYKEPPPI
-269 MTIIALLLQHQVITL
+269 MTVIALLLQHRVISL
-284 DDIYPWLRPDDT
+284 DDIYPWLRPDDLL
-296 IMAKEADKE
+296 MAKEAEKE
-305 HKAVQDFIRKI
+305 FKTVQDYIRKL
-316 NIVSTKGPQS
+316 NIVSTKGPQA
-326 NAPAEFIEEKADPQ
+326 NGPTEFVEEKADPQ

-348 VLCEALL
+348 VLSEALL
-355 KVTAWKEFAA
+355 KVTAWREFAA
-365 LTARLPFAHVAPRP
+365 LYARLHTSSMPARP
-379 AVALCNMLHALV
+379 ATALCAMLHALV
-391 EPLYRKHCRIA
+391 EPLYRTHCRVA
-402 PKIIGKPIPP
+402 PKIYGKPIPP
-412 LKSPLAPKACRTFES
+412 LPSPLAPAACKTFED

-432 IPAIVLLGSS
+432 IPALILLGPS
-442 LHHDAILMY
+442 LHYDPILMY
-451 KIIRILRTARSI
+451 KIIRILRTSRSKP
-463 DGDPLYY
+463 DDPLQH
-470 EAITV
+470 EALTV
-475 LDTAILP
+475 LDVAILP
-482 ALTLME
+482 SLTLME

-503 YPYQCRYCI
+503 YPYQCRYCL
-512 YARWKNE
+512 YSRWKNE
-519 SGERIPAL
+519 AGERIPAL

-568 FDYMLLQIQSYDNLI
+568 FDYMLLQIQTYDNLI

-604 LVEALASRR
+604 LLEALCAGR
-613 GIAFGAAHSQA
+613 GAAGGAAHPPW
-624 LQALAAFSAAAFKKH
+624 LQALAAFAGAAFKKH

-676 AAEEMT
+676 AVEEMT
-682 PEQLDAMAGGE
+682 SEQLDAMAGGE

-715 KEAIVGNNLDIALC
+715 KEAIVGNNLDISLC

-737 CCVWKEYAEDS
+737 CCVWKELEDEP
-748 ASSSE
+748 ASSGE

-782 SHAPEEYAARLPS
+782 SHAPDEYAARLPP

-806 ADVAFFLY
+806 ADVAFFLH
-814 RPVLTHKIA
+814 RPVLAQKIGA
-823 GKAEVLRKS
+823 KVESLRKS
-832 DSKTEAFEKSIER
+832 AEVKNDSLEKSIER
-845 YNIASKEALEPI
+845 YTAASKEVLEPVLLS
-857 VTSITPLLPSRVWE
+857 VTPMLPSRVWE

-876 FYVTFWSLSMYDLK
+876 FYVTFWSLSMYDLR
-890 VPVESYEREV
+890 VPVESYDREV
-900 DRLRAA
+900 DRLKAA

-914 SQGSK
+914 SQGTK
-919 GRKEQERFITLVD
+919 GKKEQERFNTLID
-932 KLQEERRRQEEH
+932 KLQEERRRQQDH
-944 VSRVRARLQR
+944 VARVSARLQR
-954 ECAGWFPA
+954 ECSGWFPA

-972 VTRLMQLCLFPRCI
+972 VTRLMQLCLFPRCV
-986 FTSSDALYCAEFVHT
+986 FTATDALYCAEFVHT
-1001 VHALKT
+1001 VHSLKT

-1013 LCYDRLFCDIAY
+1013 LCYDRLFCDITY
-1025 SVMSCS
+1025 SVMSCT
-1031 EGEAVRYGQ
+1031 EGEAARYGT
-1040 FLCRVLRTAMRWH
+1040 FLCKVLGTAMRWH
-1053 ADRAAFHAECAH
+1053 GDKAAFHKECAH

-1114 YVQIRNALIVLN
+1114 YVQIRNALIVLI
-1126 RVLPHFPVLAKLAQ
+1126 RVLPHFPVLEKLAQ
-1140 IIERKVEKVKEE
+1140 IIERKVDKVKEE
-1152 EKLHRQDLYVLA
+1152 EKTQRPDLYVLA

-1174 GQLMKESDFHQIV
+1174 VPNMMRESDFHQ
-1187 NLQVGTVAK
+1187 VGDKHKV
-1196 AAAGAVAGAGAGAV
+1196 
-1210 AVASTAAAAG
+1210 AAAAAPAPAPPAKEEPALKHDQG
-1220 AGPSAAP
+1220 VASPQQAA
-1227 RDEVKR
+1227 DDKR
-1233 ERESTSPPHPAQYSD
+1233 EARN
-1248 TEKRES
+1248 
-1254 RTSDR
+1254 SDR
-1259 RRDDSD
+1259 RREEIE

-1274 RSSLKERA
+1274 RATVKERT

-1296 SHREERYLEA
+1296 SHREERYLET
-1306 VSPPHEHRHLSD
+1306 VSPPHEHRHPSSD
-1318 DIDRDVKRRKVE
+1318 DVERDVKRRKVE
-1330 TSSNGKGS
+1330 NSGNGKGS

-1353 KLRGDER
+1353 KVRGDER

-1369 DRAEE
+1369 DRVEE
-1374 TALLEQKRRREE
+1374 TAILEQKRRRDE
-1386 QKAIVKVGGHQ
+1386 QKAVVKVASHQ

-1423 ESREKHR
+1423 EPRDKHR
-1430 RSNETKI
+1430 RSNESKM

>member
-1 MGTFTKF
+1 MGTFAKF
-8 VSDYC
+8 ISDYC
-13 KAWEK
+13 KTWEK
-18 LGREQFLK
+18 SGRDHFVK
-26 SMTQFIK
+26 SVTQYVK
-33 DETKSPLFSK
+33 VEAKSPLFGK
-43 SDKLS
+43 SGKLS

-54 YDLLLCGLRGLLK
+54 YDLLLCGLRGNLK
-67 KDSVVSVLKDLIVL
+67 RDAVISVLREISSL
-81 HADIPSILL
+81 HADIPSIIL
-90 DVVCILDA
+90 DVICVLDA
-98 ETSLDV
+98 ETCTDM
-104 QSEERNNFCYLVREL
+104 QNEERSNFCSMVREL
-119 ESFIS
+119 ESFMS

-136 LQDVGTLKN
+136 LQDVGTLKS
-145 KNFYTKFI
+145 KIFYTKFI

-175 YSKLIVE
+175 YAKLIVE

-188 ENMEWKTLLEI
+188 ENTEWKTLLEI

-226 HLDKLFISLIKNYMA
+226 HLDKLFISLIKNYMG
-241 DAQVI
+241 DPQVI

-255 NMEVLESYSEPPAL
+255 NMEILDNYKEPPPL
-269 MTIIALLLQHQVITL
+269 MTVIALLLQHQVISL
-284 DDIYPWLRPDDT
+284 DNIYPWLRPDDS

-305 HKAVQDFIRKI
+305 LKLVQDYIRKL
-316 NIVSTKGPQS
+316 NIVSTKGPQA
-326 NAPAEFIEEKADPQ
+326 NGPTEFIEEKADPQ

-348 VLCEALL
+348 VLGEALL
-355 KVTAWKEFAA
+355 KVTAWREFAA
-365 LTARLPFAHVAPRP
+365 LSARLPTSSMAPRP
-379 AVALCNMLHALV
+379 AAALCKMLNALV
-391 EPLYRKHCRIA
+391 EPLYRTHCRVA
-402 PKIIGKPIPP
+402 PKIIGKPVPP
-412 LKSPLAPKACRTFES
+412 LKSSLAPPACKTFDD
-427 MKETV
+427 MRDTV
-432 IPAIVLLGSS
+432 IPALILLGPS
-442 LHHDAILMY
+442 LHCDPVLMY
-451 KIIRILRTARSI
+451 KIIRILRTSRSLKE
-463 DGDPLYY
+463 DPLYH
-470 EAITV
+470 EALTV

-503 YPYQCRYCI
+503 YPYQCRYCL
-512 YARWKNE
+512 YSRWKNE
-519 SGERIPAL
+519 SGERIPSL

-568 FDYMLLQIQSYDNLI
+568 FDYMLLQIQTYDNLI

-604 LVEALASRR
+604 LVEALGAR
-613 GIAFGAAHSQA
+613 GAGGGAAHPA
-624 LQALAAFSAAAFKKH
+624 WLQALAAFAGAAFKKH

-651 NRLKAQQSQDL
+651 NRLKAHQSQDL

-682 PEQLDAMAGGE
+682 PDQLEAMAGGE

-715 KEAIVGNNLDIALC
+715 KDAIVGNNLDIALC

-737 CCVWKEYAEDS
+737 CCVWKEYAEDMPTPG
-748 ASSSE
+748 E

-782 SHAPEEYAARLPS
+782 SHAPDEYAARLPP

-806 ADVAFFLY
+806 ADVAFFLH
-814 RPVLTHKIA
+814 RPVLAQKITA
-823 GKAEVLRKS
+823 KAEILRKS
-832 DSKTEAFEKSIER
+832 SDTKTDTLEKSIER
-845 YNIASKEALEPI
+845 YTNAAQEALEPI
-857 VTSITPLLPSRVWE
+857 VNSITPLLPTRVWE

-876 FYVTFWSLSMYDLK
+876 FYVTFWSLSMYDLR

-900 DRLRAA
+900 ERLKIAA
-906 AAIAAKDT
+906 ATAAKDT
-914 SQGSK
+914 SQGTK
-919 GRKEQERFITLVD
+919 GKKEQERFNTLID

-944 VSRVRARLQR
+944 VSRVAARLRR
-954 ECAGWFPA
+954 ESGGWFPA

-967 AKNET
+967 ARNEA
-972 VTRLMQLCLFPRCI
+972 VTRLMQLCLFPRCV
-986 FTSSDALYCAEFVHT
+986 FTAADALYCAQFVHT

-1013 LCYDRLFCDIAY
+1013 LCYDRLFCDITY
-1025 SVMSCS
+1025 SVMSCT
-1031 EGEAVRYGQ
+1031 EGEAARYGT
-1040 FLCRVLRTAMRWH
+1040 FLCKVLGTAMRWH
-1053 ADRAAFHAECAH
+1053 ADRAAFHRECAH

-1070 TKYRVSNQFTEANDH
+1070 TKYRVSNQFSEANDH

-1100 KITKAMVVCLDSGD
+1100 KITKAMVVCLESGD
-1114 YVQIRNALIVLN
+1114 YVQIRNSLIVLI

-1140 IIERKVEKVKEE
+1140 IIERKIEKVKEE
-1152 EKLHRQDLYVLA
+1152 EKTNRPDLYVLA

-1174 GQLMKESDFHQIV
+1174 MPNMMRESDFHQ
-1187 NLQVGTVAK
+1187 VGEQK
-1196 AAAGAVAGAGAGAV
+1196 AGAGATAGAGAGAV
-1210 AVASTAAAAG
+1210 
-1220 AGPSAAP
+1220 
-1227 RDEVKR
+1227 VKA
-1233 ERESTSPPHPAQYSD
+1233 EQETPASPPPSSD
-1248 TEKRES
+1248 ADKKES

-1259 RRDDSD
+1259 RRDEPE

-1274 RSSLKERA
+1274 RSTAKERN
-1282 KEEIRSKDRSPRER
+1282 KDEMRNKDRSPRER
-1296 SHREERYLEA
+1296 SHREERYLET
-1306 VSPPHEHRHLSD
+1306 VSPPHDHRHASD
-1318 DIDRDVKRRKVE
+1318 EIDRDVKRRKVE
-1330 TSSNGKGS
+1330 SSGNGKGS
-1338 KEIEERSPEKEKRKA
+1338 KDIEERSPEKEKRKS

-1360 KERKMSRKR
+1360 KERKMNRKR
-1369 DRAEE
+1369 DRAED

-1386 QKAIVKVGGHQ
+1386 QKAVVKMGSHQ

-1423 ESREKHR
+1423 ESRDKHR
-1430 RSNETKI
+1430 RTNESKI

>member
-1 MGTFTKF
+1 MTTYQKF

-13 KAWEK
+13 KTWEK
-18 LGREQFLK
+18 SGKE
-26 SMTQFIK
+26 QFIK
-33 DETKSPLFSK
+33 TVTQYVKDEGKTPLFSK
-43 SDKLS
+43 SGKLS
-48 GLSQNI
+48 GLSQSI
-54 YDLLLCGLRGLLK
+54 YDVLLCGLRGNLK
-67 KDSVVSVLKDLIVL
+67 KDAVVAILHDITTL
-81 HADIPSILL
+81 HADIPSIIL
-90 DVVCILDA
+90 DVTCILDA
-98 ETSLDV
+98 ETCTDV
-104 QSEERNNFCYLVREL
+104 QSEDRTNFCYIVREL

-175 YSKLIVE
+175 YAKLIVE
-182 LNQEIS
+182 LNQEIT
-188 ENMEWKTLLEI
+188 EDTEWKTLLEI

-226 HLDKLFISLIKNYMA
+226 HLDKLFISLIKNYMV
-241 DAQVI
+241 DPQVI

-255 NMEVLESYSEPPAL
+255 NMEVLENYKEPPSL
-269 MTIIALLLQHQVITL
+269 MTIIALLLQHGVISL
-284 DDIYPWLRPDDT
+284 DDIYPWLRPDDI
-296 IMAKEADKE
+296 IMAKEAEKE
-305 HKAVQDFIRKI
+305 VKSVQDYIRKLS
-316 NIVSTKGPQS
+316 IVSTKGPQANGS
-326 NAPAEFIEEKADPQ
+326 TDFIEEKADPQ

-355 KVTAWKEFAA
+355 KVNAWREFSA
-365 LTARLPFAHVAPRP
+365 LSARLPTTGMAPRP
-379 AVALCNMLHALV
+379 ALALCAMLHALI
-391 EPLYRKHCRIA
+391 EPLYRTHCRVA
-402 PKIIGKPIPP
+402 PKIIGIPVPP
-412 LKSPLAPKACRTFES
+412 LKSNLAPRACKTFLD

-432 IPAIVLLGSS
+432 IPALIILGSS
-442 LHHDAILMY
+442 LHHDPVLMY
-451 KIIRILRTARSI
+451 KIIRILRTSRSLLE
-463 DGDPLYY
+463 DPLHY

-475 LDTAILP
+475 LDAAILP

-503 YPYQCRYCI
+503 YPYQCRYCL
-512 YARWKNE
+512 YSRWKNE
-519 SGERIPAL
+519 SGEKIPAL

-568 FDYMLLQIQSYDNLI
+568 FDYMLLQIQTYDNLI

-604 LVEALASRR
+604 LLEALCA
-613 GIAFGAAHSQA
+613 GKGGGGAAHPPW
-624 LQALAAFSAAAFKKH
+624 LQALAAFAGAAFKKH

-682 PEQLDAMAGGE
+682 PDQLDAMAGGE

-715 KEAIVGNNLDIALC
+715 KDAVVGNNLDIALC

-737 CCVWKEYAEDS
+737 CCVWKGY
-748 ASSSE
+748 
-753 PPGSQLKVVGRLADQ
+753 
-768 CQDALVQLGTFLAS
+768 GTFLC
-782 SHAPEEYAARLPS
+782 
-795 LQELLRDYHVD
+795 Q
-806 ADVAFFLY
+806 
-814 RPVLTHKIA
+814 VL
-823 GKAEVLRKS
+823 G
-832 DSKTEAFEKSIER
+832 
-845 YNIASKEALEPI
+845 
-857 VTSITPLLPSRVWE
+857 
-871 DISPE
+871 
-876 FYVTFWSLSMYDLK
+876 
-890 VPVESYEREV
+890 
-900 DRLRAA
+900 
-906 AAIAAKDT
+906 
-914 SQGSK
+914 
-919 GRKEQERFITLVD
+919 
-932 KLQEERRRQEEH
+932 
-944 VSRVRARLQR
+944 
-954 ECAGWFPA
+954 
-962 RAAKS
+962 
-967 AKNET
+967 
-972 VTRLMQLCLFPRCI
+972 
-986 FTSSDALYCAEFVHT
+986 
-1001 VHALKT
+1001 
-1007 PNFSTL
+1007 
-1013 LCYDRLFCDIAY
+1013 
-1025 SVMSCS
+1025 
-1031 EGEAVRYGQ
+1031 
-1040 FLCRVLRTAMRWH
+1040 TAMRWH
-1053 ADRAAFHAECAH
+1053 ADRAAFHRECAH

-1114 YVQIRNALIVLN
+1114 YVQIRNALIVLI
-1126 RVLPHFPVLAKLAQ
+1126 RVLPHFPVLGKLAQ

-1152 EKLHRQDLYVLA
+1152 EKTQRQDLYVLA

-1174 GQLMKESDFHQIV
+1174 VPNMMRECDFHQIGDQQKV
-1187 NLQVGTVAK
+1187 L
-1196 AAAGAVAGAGAGAV
+1196 
-1210 AVASTAAAAG
+1210 AAAA
-1220 AGPSAAP
+1220 APAAAKEDSAP
-1227 RDEVKR
+1227 VKQDT
-1233 ERESTSPPHPAQYSD
+1233 EATTSPQPVVVLDSD
-1248 TEKRES
+1248 KRES
-1254 RTSDR
+1254 RNSDR
-1259 RRDDSD
+1259 RREEAD
-1265 REKESKRES
+1265 RDKESKRES
-1274 RSSLKERA
+1274 RSSLKERS
-1282 KEEIRSKDRSPRER
+1282 KEEARSKERSPRDR

-1306 VSPPHEHRHLSD
+1306 VSPPHDHRHPPD

-1330 TSSNGKGS
+1330 SSGSGKGS
-1338 KEIEERSPEKEKRKA
+1338 KDIEERSPEKEKRKS
-1353 KLRGDER
+1353 KIRGDER

-1374 TALLEQKRRREE
+1374 TAILEQKRRRDE
-1386 QKAIVKVGGHQ
+1386 QKAVVKMGNHQ

-1423 ESREKHR
+1423 EPRDKHR
-1430 RSNETKI
+1430 RSNDSKL